1 MQTKSTKRYVSMISL
16 VFLVLFSVLNVWAPV
31 IQAAVMKSP
40 VDEINISRTDGT
52 TSEPYQAS
60 DGMKVEVKWSAKEQ
74 IKSGDQFTIDMP
86 KEFRKDLMNLSFPL
100 KDAEGKIVGT
110 CDMKNGLLTCTMG
123 DYVDGKNNIKGSLFV
138 EFYFALEAYDGV
150 EKIPLEFNVDG
161 QIVNKEVSVSNT
173 TERPK
178 PQPNTD
184 NLLKWGSYNQEDP
197 SIAEWLVY
205 VNATGTEMQDLKLT
219 DTLGPGHELITDS
232 VVLEE
237 AVFEDGYAPTNVKPA
252 DLSKIKINATK
263 TGFTIEFP
271 DSSKGYILRYK
282 TKITNPAAKPHKNT
296 VKLEGKNIETEEKV
310 GQVFVSG
317 GGGTGSGDD
326 NPPSIE
332 KNIVDENGK
341 LVENQQLTQM
351 DQPIQ
356 YQVGTHIPNDP
367 PKYTSMVISDD
378 LEDVLEVLEAKVYD
392 QNGQD
397 ITSKGTLTIDK
408 QKSEVTFTFGES
420 FDYKSYEDQIINLNI
435 KAKIKAGADL
445 SSYVD
450 KKIPNKAELHFDDK
464 KLTSKEV
471 TVTPPEPPKD
481 GTVAIHKIDAENPNK
496 GLTGAEF
503 EVRNSADKVVAVL
516 KTDENGFSVP
526 QTLAPGTY
534 KVYEKVAPEGYQK
547 LTSPVEV
554 TLQAG
559 ETKTIEIKNTMQK
572 GQIELKK
579 IDSENGGKALAN
591 AEFDIVKDG
600 VVVEHIITDKDG
612 KAISKPL
619 APGKYILKE
628 TKAPEGYQLKETE
641 FEVNVTGDGIFPI
654 KVENAMVDKGNVEIT
669 KVDKENG
676 AVLAGVEFEVQ
687 NEKDKV
693 VRKVVTDKDG
703 KANVSD
709 LSVGK
714 YKLVETKSLP
724 GYKKLTES
732 VSFEIKKGM
741 TTVLSLKVENE
752 QLDKGSVEI
761 TKVDKES
768 QKVLEG
774 VVFEVQ
780 DEKGKVVTK
789 VTTNKDGKAT
799 ISDLSVGKY
808 KLVEKESLPGY
819 KKLTEPVSFE
829 IKKGMTEVLSIKVEN
844 EQLDKGSVEIT
855 KVDKESQKALKGVV
869 FEVQD
874 EAGTVVKELTTDK
887 NGKANVS
894 DLSVGKYKLV
904 EKAGLPGYKK
914 LTEPLSFEITKG
926 MTEVLSLKIENEMV
940 DTGNVE
946 ITKIDKDN
954 KAPLAGV
961 TFGVQDEK
969 GNEVKKVTTDKDG
982 KANVSDLP
990 VGKYELV
997 EVESLPGYKKLEKP
1011 VSFEITKGMTK
1022 SLTFTVEN
1030 EMVDTG
1036 NVEITKIDKDS
1047 KAPLEGVVFEVRDSK
1062 GKVVK
1067 KVTTDKDGK
1076 ANVSDLS
1083 IGKYELVEVETP
1095 AGYKPLEKPISFEIE
1110 KGRVT
1115 ALQLTVEN
1123 ELVDTG
1129 NVEITKVDKE
1139 NKDALADAVF
1149 EIQDEAGQVIAK
1161 ITTDKKGHAQVT
1173 NLSVGTYKL
1182 VEVNAPKGYKQLVDP
1197 ITFQIEKGMTKSL
1210 ALTVENE
1217 MLDKGN
1223 VEITKVDKEGQKA
1236 LAGVVFEVQDEAGKV
1251 VTEVTTDKDGK
1262 AKVSDLSVG
1271 KYKLVEKAG
1280 LPGYKKLT
1288 EPVSFEIKKG
1298 MTKVLSLKVENELLD
1313 KGSVEIT
1320 KVDKESGAVLAGVT
1334 FEVQDEKDKV
1344 VTKVT
1349 TDKDGKATI
1358 SDLSVG
1364 KYKLVEVESLP
1375 GYKKLAKPVSFEIKK
1390 GMTEVLS
1397 LKVENEKLDK
1407 GSVEITKV
1415 DKDSQKV
1422 LEGVVFEVQDEQ
1434 GKVVTEVTTDKE
1446 GKAKISDL
1454 SVGKYKLVEKA
1465 GLPGYKKLTEPVS
1478 FEITKGMTTVLSIK
1492 VENEQLD
1499 KGSVEITKVDK
1510 DSQKVLAGVVFEV
1523 QDEQGK
1529 VVTEVTTDKDGKAK
1543 VSDLSVGKYKL
1554 VEKAGLPGYK
1564 KLTEPVSFEITKGMT
1579 KVLSL
1584 KVENELLDKGSV
1596 EITKVDKESGAV
1608 LAGVTFE
1615 VQDEKDKVVTKVTTD
1630 KDGKATI
1637 SDLSVGKYKLVEVE
1651 SLPGYKN
1658 LAKSVSF
1665 EIKKGM
1671 TEVLSLKVENELVDK
1686 GSVEITKVDKE
1697 SGAVLEGV
1705 TFEVQDEKGKVVT
1718 KVTTDKEGK
1727 AKISDL
1733 SVGKYKLV
1741 EKESLPGYKKLTEP
1755 VSFEIKKGM
1764 TEVLS
1769 IKVENEQLD
1778 KGSVE
1783 ITKVDKDSEKAL
1795 EGVVFEVQDEQGKV
1809 VTEVKTDKEGK
1820 AKISDLSVG
1829 KYKLVEKESL
1839 PGYKK
1844 LPEPVSFE
1852 IKKGMTEVLSLKIE
1866 NEMVDTGNVEITKID
1881 KDNKAPLAGV
1891 VFEVQDETGK
1901 VVTKVTTDKKGKA
1914 NVSDLSVGKYK
1925 LVEVESLPGYKKLEK
1940 PVPFEIKKG
1949 MTKSLAF
1956 TVENE
1961 MMDTGNVEIT
1971 KIDKDSKAPLQG
1983 VVFEV
1988 RDSKGK
1994 VVTKVT
2000 TDKDGKANVSD
2011 LSIGKYE
2018 LVEVET
2024 PAGYK
2029 PLEKPISFEI
2039 EKGRV
2044 TALQLTV
2051 ENELVDTGNVEI
2063 TKVDKETKDAL
2074 ADAVFEIQ
2082 DGAGQ
2087 VVAKI
2092 TTDKKGH
2099 AQVTNLSVG
2108 TYKLVEV
2115 KAPKGYKQL
2124 VDPITFQIEKGMT
2137 KSLALTVENEML
2149 DKGNVEITKVDKD
2162 SQKVLEGVVF
2172 EVQDEQGKVVTEV
2185 KTDREGK
2192 VTISDLSVGKY
2203 KLVEKESLPGYKKLT
2218 EPVLFE
2224 IKKGMTEV
2232 LSLKVENELL
2242 DKGSVEITKVDKE
2255 SGAILAGVTFEVQDE
2270 KGKVVTKV
2278 TTDQDGKAKISD
2290 LSVGKYK
2297 LVEKESLPGYK
2308 KLTEPVSFEIK
2319 KGMTKVLSLKVEN
2332 ELLDKGSV
2340 EITKVDKE
2348 SGTVLE
2354 GVTFEVQDEKG
2365 KVVTEV
2371 TTDKEG
2377 KATISDLSVGKYK
2390 LVEKEN
2396 LPGYKKLTE
2405 PVSFEITKGMTTVL
2419 SMKVENE
2426 QLDKGSVEITK
2437 VDKDSQKALA
2447 GVVFEVQDEQGKVV
2461 TEVTTD
2467 KEGKATISDLSVGKY
2482 KLVEKENLPGY
2493 KKLTE
2498 PVSFEITKG
2507 MTKVLSLKVENEQ
2520 LDKGSVEITKMAAES
2535 KNILAGAVFEVHD
2548 EKGKIV
2554 ARVTTDKDG
2563 KAKVS
2568 DLSVG
2573 NYTLVE
2579 VEAPKGYEKLTNPIP
2594 FEITKGMISS
2604 VQLEVLNK
2612 LSHLAPPNPEKP
2624 ETTDP
2629 EKPEKPDPEKPEKP
2643 DPEKPGTTDPEKP
2656 ETTDPEKPGTTNP
2669 EKPGTTDPE
2678 KPGTTDPEKPGTT
2691 NPEKPGTTNP
2701 EKPEKELPKTG
2712 QKMPVEPYMGALLVM
2727 MSFGLLVLGRK
2738 KQG

>member
-1 MQTKSTKRYVSMISL
+1 MQMKSTKRHISMVSL

-60 DGMKVEVKWSAKEQ
+60 DGMKVEVKWSAKEK

-86 KEFRKDLMNLSFPL
+86 KEFRKDLMNMSFPL
-100 KDAEGKIVGT
+100 KDAEGKTVGT
-110 CDMKNGLLTCTMG
+110 CEMKKGLLTCTMG
-123 DYVDGKNNIKGSLFV
+123 DYVEGKNNIKGSLFV
-138 EFYFALEAYDGV
+138 EFYFGLEAYDGV
-150 EKIPLEFNVDG
+150 KEIPLEFNVDG
-161 QIVNKEVSVSNT
+161 QIVNKEVSVNNT

-178 PQPNTD
+178 PQPNTE

-197 SIAEWLVY
+197 SIADWLVY

-237 AVFEDGYAPTNVKPA
+237 AVFEDGYAPTNIKPA
-252 DLSKIKINATK
+252 DLSNIKINATK
-263 TGFTIEFP
+263 TGFKIEFP

-296 VKLEGKNIETEEKV
+296 VKLEGKNIKTEEKV

-341 LVENQQLTQM
+341 LVENEQLTQM
-351 DQPIQ
+351 DQVIQ

-397 ITSKGTLTIDK
+397 ITSKGTLNIDK
-408 QKSEVTFTFGES
+408 QRSEVTFTFGES
-420 FDYKSYEDQIINLNI
+420 FDYKSYEDQIINLSI
-435 KAKIKAGADL
+435 KAKIKNNADL

-464 KLTSKEV
+464 TLTSKEV
-471 TVTPPEPPKD
+471 TITPPEAPKD
-481 GTVAIHKIDAENPNK
+481 GTVSLHKIDSENPNK
-496 GLTGAEF
+496 GLKGAEF
-503 EVRNSADKVVAVL
+503 EVRNSANEVVVKL
-516 KTDENGFSVP
+516 KTDEKGFSVP

-534 KVYEKVAPEGYQK
+534 KVYETVAPEGYQK

-572 GQIELKK
+572 GQIEVKK
-579 IDSENGGKALAN
+579 IDSENGEKPLAN

-600 VVVEHIITDKDG
+600 VVVEHIVTDKDG

-654 KVENAMVDKGNVEIT
+654 QVENAMVDKGNIEIT

-687 NEKDKV
+687 DEKDDV

-724 GYKKLTES
+724 GYKNLAEPVRFEITKGMTKALVIKVENEQLDKGSVEITKIDKDSQKVLEGVVFEVQDEQGKVVTEVKTDKDGKAKISDLSVGKYKLVETKSLPGYKKLTEP
-732 VSFEIKKGM
+732 VSFEITKGM

-761 TKVDKES
+761 TKVDKDN
-768 QKVLEG
+768 KKALKG

-780 DEKGKVVTK
+780 DEAGTVVKEVKTD
-789 VTTNKDGKAT
+789 KDGKAK

-819 KKLTEPVSFE
+819 KKLTDPVLFE
-829 IKKGMTEVLSIKVEN
+829 IK
-844 EQLDKGSVEIT
+844 
-855 KVDKESQKALKGVV
+855 
-869 FEVQD
+869 
-874 EAGTVVKELTTDK
+874 
-887 NGKANVS
+887 
-894 DLSVGKYKLV
+894 
-904 EKAGLPGYKK
+904 
-914 LTEPLSFEITKG
+914 KG

-961 TFGVQDEK
+961 TFIVQDEK
-969 GNEVKKVTTDKDG
+969 GNEVTKVTTDKDG

-1011 VSFEITKGMTK
+1011 VSFEIKKGMTEVL
-1022 SLTFTVEN
+1022 SLKVEN

-1047 KAPLEGVVFEVRDSK
+1047 KAPLENVVFEVRDSK
-1062 GKVVK
+1062 GKVVA
-1067 KVTTDKDGK
+1067 KVKTDKEGK
-1076 ANVSDLS
+1076 ANVSDLP

-1095 AGYKPLEKPISFEIE
+1095 AGYKPLEKPVSFEIE

-1115 ALQLTVEN
+1115 ALKLTVEN

-1149 EIQDEAGQVIAK
+1149 EIQDAAGQVVAK
-1161 ITTDKKGHAQVT
+1161 ITTDKKGQAQVT

-1182 VEVNAPKGYKQLVDP
+1182 VEVKAPKGYKQLVDP
-1197 ITFQIEKGMTKSL
+1197 IAFQIEKGMTKSL

-1223 VEITKVDKEGQKA
+1223 VEVTKVDKDSQKV
-1236 LAGVVFEVQDEAGKV
+1236 LEGVVFEVQDDKGKV
-1251 VTEVTTDKDGK
+1251 VTEVTTDKEGK
-1262 AKVSDLSVG
+1262 ANVSDLSVG
-1271 KYKLVEKAG
+1271 KYKLVETKS
-1280 LPGYKKLT
+1280 LPGYKKLI

-1298 MTKVLSLKVENELLD
+1298 MTKVLSLKVENEQLD
-1313 KGSVEIT
+1313 KGSVEII

-1349 TDKDGKATI
+1349 TDKEGKANV

-1397 LKVENEKLDK
+1397 LKVENELVDKGSVEITKVDKESGVLLKGVTFEVQDEKGKVVTKVKTDKEGKAKISDLSVGNYKLVEVESLPGYKKLTEPVSFEIKKGMTEVLSLKVENEQLDK
-1407 GSVEITKV
+1407 GSIEITKV

-1434 GKVVTEVTTDKE
+1434 GKVVKEVTTDK
-1446 GKAKISDL
+1446 
-1454 SVGKYKLVEKA
+1454 
-1465 GLPGYKKLTEPVS
+1465 
-1478 FEITKGMTTVLSIK
+1478 
-1492 VENEQLD
+1492 N
-1499 KGSVEITKVDK
+1499 
-1510 DSQKVLAGVVFEV
+1510 
-1523 QDEQGK
+1523 
-1529 VVTEVTTDKDGKAK
+1529 
-1543 VSDLSVGKYKL
+1543 
-1554 VEKAGLPGYK
+1554 
-1564 KLTEPVSFEITKGMT
+1564 
-1579 KVLSL
+1579 
-1584 KVENELLDKGSV
+1584 
-1596 EITKVDKESGAV
+1596 
-1608 LAGVTFE
+1608 
-1615 VQDEKDKVVTKVTTD
+1615 
-1630 KDGKATI
+1630 
-1637 SDLSVGKYKLVEVE
+1637 
-1651 SLPGYKN
+1651 
-1658 LAKSVSF
+1658 
-1665 EIKKGM
+1665 
-1671 TEVLSLKVENELVDK
+1671 
-1686 GSVEITKVDKE
+1686 
-1697 SGAVLEGV
+1697 
-1705 TFEVQDEKGKVVT
+1705 
-1718 KVTTDKEGK
+1718 GK

-1741 EKESLPGYKKLTEP
+1741 EKESLPGYKQLT
-1755 VSFEIKKGM
+1755 
-1764 TEVLS
+1764 
-1769 IKVENEQLD
+1769 
-1778 KGSVE
+1778 
-1783 ITKVDKDSEKAL
+1783 
-1795 EGVVFEVQDEQGKV
+1795 
-1809 VTEVKTDKEGK
+1809 
-1820 AKISDLSVG
+1820 
-1829 KYKLVEKESL
+1829 
-1839 PGYKK
+1839 
-1844 LPEPVSFE
+1844 EPVSFE

-1881 KDNKAPLAGV
+1881 KDNKAPLVGV
-1891 VFEVQDETGK
+1891 VFEVQDDKGK
-1901 VVTKVTTDKKGKA
+1901 VVTKVTTDKTGKA
-1914 NVSDLSVGKYK
+1914 TVSDLSVGKYK

-1949 MTKSLAF
+1949 MTKSLTF

-1961 MMDTGNVEIT
+1961 MVDTGNVEIT
-1971 KIDKDSKAPLQG
+1971 KIDKDSKAPLEN

-1994 VVTKVT
+1994 VVAKVT
-2000 TDKDGKANVSD
+2000 TDKEGKANVSD

-2029 PLEKPISFEI
+2029 PLEKPVSFEI

-2051 ENELVDTGNVEI
+2051 ENELVDVGNVEI

-2082 DGAGQ
+2082 DEAGQ

-2092 TTDKKGH
+2092 TTDKKGQV
-2099 AQVTNLSVG
+2099 QVTNLSVG

-2149 DKGNVEITKVDKD
+2149 DKVNVEVTKVDKD

-2172 EVQDEQGKVVTEV
+2172 EVQDDKGKVVTEV
-2185 KTDREGK
+2185 TTDKDGK
-2192 VTISDLSVGKY
+2192 ANVSDLSVGKY
-2203 KLVEKESLPGYKKLT
+2203 KLVE
-2218 EPVLFE
+2218 
-2224 IKKGMTEV
+2224 
-2232 LSLKVENELL
+2232 
-2242 DKGSVEITKVDKE
+2242 TK
-2255 SGAILAGVTFEVQDE
+2255 
-2270 KGKVVTKV
+2270 
-2278 TTDQDGKAKISD
+2278 
-2290 LSVGKYK
+2290 
-2297 LVEKESLPGYK
+2297 SLPGYK

-2332 ELLDKGSV
+2332 EK
-2340 EITKVDKE
+2340 
-2348 SGTVLE
+2348 
-2354 GVTFEVQDEKG
+2354 
-2365 KVVTEV
+2365 
-2371 TTDKEG
+2371 
-2377 KATISDLSVGKYK
+2377 
-2390 LVEKEN
+2390 
-2396 LPGYKKLTE
+2396 
-2405 PVSFEITKGMTTVL
+2405 
-2419 SMKVENE
+2419 
-2426 QLDKGSVEITK
+2426 
-2437 VDKDSQKALA
+2437 
-2447 GVVFEVQDEQGKVV
+2447 
-2461 TEVTTD
+2461 
-2467 KEGKATISDLSVGKY
+2467 
-2482 KLVEKENLPGY
+2482 
-2493 KKLTE
+2493 
-2498 PVSFEITKG
+2498 
-2507 MTKVLSLKVENEQ
+2507 

-2535 KNILAGAVFEVHD
+2535 KEVLSGAVFEVHD
-2548 EKGKIV
+2548 DKGKV
-2554 ARVTTDKDG
+2554 VVKVTTDKDG
-2563 KAKVS
+2563 KAKIAN
-2568 DLSVG
+2568 LSVG

-2594 FEITKGMISS
+2594 FEITNGMINA

-2612 LSHLAPPNPEKP
+2612 LNHLAPPGP
-2624 ETTDP
+2624 ET
-2629 EKPEKPDPEKPEKP
+2629 P
-2643 DPEKPGTTDPEKP
+2643 DPEKPGTP
-2656 ETTDPEKPGTTNP
+2656 DPEKPGTPDPEKPGTPDPEKPGTPNP
-2669 EKPGTTDPE
+2669 EKPGTPDPE
-2678 KPGTTDPEKPGTT
+2678 KPGTP
-2691 NPEKPGTTNP
+2691 NPEKPGTPNP
-2701 EKPEKELPKTG
+2701 EKPGTPNSEKPEKELPKTG

-2727 MSFGLLVLGRK
+2727 MSFGLFVLGRK
-2738 KQG
+2738 QQR

>member
-1 MQTKSTKRYVSMISL
+1 MQMKSTKRHISMVSL

-60 DGMKVEVKWSAKEQ
+60 DGMKVEVKWSAKEK

-86 KEFRKDLMNLSFPL
+86 KEFRKDLMNMSFPL
-100 KDAEGKIVGT
+100 KDAEGKTVGT
-110 CDMKNGLLTCTMG
+110 CEMKKGLLTCTMG
-123 DYVDGKNNIKGSLFV
+123 DYVEGKNNIKGSLFV
-138 EFYFALEAYDGV
+138 EFYFGLEAYDGV
-150 EKIPLEFNVDG
+150 KEIPLEFNVDG
-161 QIVNKEVSVSNT
+161 QIVNKEVNVSNT

-197 SIAEWLVY
+197 SIADWLVY

-237 AVFEDGYAPTNVKPA
+237 AVFEDGYAPTNIKPA
-252 DLSKIKINATK
+252 DLSNIKINATK

-296 VKLEGKNIETEEKV
+296 VKLEGKNIKTEEKV

-341 LVENQQLTQM
+341 LVENEQLTQM
-351 DQPIQ
+351 DQVIQ

-397 ITSKGTLTIDK
+397 ITSKGTLNIDK
-408 QKSEVTFTFGES
+408 QRSEVTFTFGES
-420 FDYKSYEDQIINLNI
+420 FDYKSYEDQIINLSI
-435 KAKIKAGADL
+435 KAKIKNNADL

-464 KLTSKEV
+464 TLTSKEV
-471 TVTPPEPPKD
+471 TITPPEAPKD
-481 GTVAIHKIDAENPNK
+481 GTVSLHKIDSENPNK
-496 GLTGAEF
+496 GLKGAEF
-503 EVRNSADKVVAVL
+503 EVRNSANEVVVKL
-516 KTDENGFSVP
+516 KTDEKGFSVP

-534 KVYEKVAPEGYQK
+534 KVYETVAPEGYQK

-572 GQIELKK
+572 GQIEVKK
-579 IDSENGGKALAN
+579 IDSENGEKPLAN

-600 VVVEHIITDKDG
+600 VVVEHIVTDKDG

-654 KVENAMVDKGNVEIT
+654 QVENAMVDKGNIEIT

-687 NEKDKV
+687 DEKDDV
-693 VRKVVTDKDG
+693 VRKVV
-703 KANVSD
+703 
-709 LSVGK
+709 
-714 YKLVETKSLP
+714 
-724 GYKKLTES
+724 
-732 VSFEIKKGM
+732 
-741 TTVLSLKVENE
+741 
-752 QLDKGSVEI
+752 
-761 TKVDKES
+761 
-768 QKVLEG
+768 
-774 VVFEVQ
+774 
-780 DEKGKVVTK
+780 
-789 VTTNKDGKAT
+789 
-799 ISDLSVGKY
+799 
-808 KLVEKESLPGY
+808 
-819 KKLTEPVSFE
+819 
-829 IKKGMTEVLSIKVEN
+829 
-844 EQLDKGSVEIT
+844 
-855 KVDKESQKALKGVV
+855 
-869 FEVQD
+869 
-874 EAGTVVKELTTDK
+874 
-887 NGKANVS
+887 
-894 DLSVGKYKLV
+894 
-904 EKAGLPGYKK
+904 
-914 LTEPLSFEITKG
+914 
-926 MTEVLSLKIENEMV
+926 
-940 DTGNVE
+940 
-946 ITKIDKDN
+946 
-954 KAPLAGV
+954 
-961 TFGVQDEK
+961 
-969 GNEVKKVTTDKDG
+969 TDKDG

-1011 VSFEITKGMTK
+1011 VSFEIKKGMTEVL
-1022 SLTFTVEN
+1022 SLKVEN

-1047 KAPLEGVVFEVRDSK
+1047 KAPLENVVFEVRDSK
-1062 GKVVK
+1062 GKVVA
-1067 KVTTDKDGK
+1067 KVKTDKEGK
-1076 ANVSDLS
+1076 ANVSDLP

-1095 AGYKPLEKPISFEIE
+1095 AGYKPLEKPVSFEIE

-1115 ALQLTVEN
+1115 ALKLTVEN

-1149 EIQDEAGQVIAK
+1149 EIQDAAGQVVAK
-1161 ITTDKKGHAQVT
+1161 ITTDKKGQAQVT

-1182 VEVNAPKGYKQLVDP
+1182 VEVKAPKGYKQLVDP
-1197 ITFQIEKGMTKSL
+1197 IAFQIEKGMTKSL

-1223 VEITKVDKEGQKA
+1223 VEVTKVDKDSQKV
-1236 LAGVVFEVQDEAGKV
+1236 LEGVVFEVQDDKGKV
-1251 VTEVTTDKDGK
+1251 VTEVTTDKEGK
-1262 AKVSDLSVG
+1262 ANVSDLSVG
-1271 KYKLVEKAG
+1271 KYKLVETKS

-1313 KGSVEIT
+1313 KGSVAIT

-1349 TDKDGKATI
+1349 TDKEGKANV

-1397 LKVENEKLDK
+1397 LKVENEQLDKGSVKITKVDKDSQKALEGVTFEVQDEKGKVVTKVTTDKEGKVKISDLSVGSYKLVEVENLPGYKKLTEPVSFEIKKGMTEVLSLKVENEQLDK

-1434 GKVVTEVTTDKE
+1434 GKVVTEVKTDK
-1446 GKAKISDL
+1446 
-1454 SVGKYKLVEKA
+1454 
-1465 GLPGYKKLTEPVS
+1465 
-1478 FEITKGMTTVLSIK
+1478 
-1492 VENEQLD
+1492 N
-1499 KGSVEITKVDK
+1499 
-1510 DSQKVLAGVVFEV
+1510 
-1523 QDEQGK
+1523 
-1529 VVTEVTTDKDGKAK
+1529 
-1543 VSDLSVGKYKL
+1543 
-1554 VEKAGLPGYK
+1554 
-1564 KLTEPVSFEITKGMT
+1564 
-1579 KVLSL
+1579 
-1584 KVENELLDKGSV
+1584 
-1596 EITKVDKESGAV
+1596 
-1608 LAGVTFE
+1608 
-1615 VQDEKDKVVTKVTTD
+1615 
-1630 KDGKATI
+1630 
-1637 SDLSVGKYKLVEVE
+1637 
-1651 SLPGYKN
+1651 
-1658 LAKSVSF
+1658 
-1665 EIKKGM
+1665 
-1671 TEVLSLKVENELVDK
+1671 
-1686 GSVEITKVDKE
+1686 
-1697 SGAVLEGV
+1697 
-1705 TFEVQDEKGKVVT
+1705 
-1718 KVTTDKEGK
+1718 GK

-1741 EKESLPGYKKLTEP
+1741 EKESLPGYKQLT
-1755 VSFEIKKGM
+1755 
-1764 TEVLS
+1764 
-1769 IKVENEQLD
+1769 
-1778 KGSVE
+1778 
-1783 ITKVDKDSEKAL
+1783 
-1795 EGVVFEVQDEQGKV
+1795 
-1809 VTEVKTDKEGK
+1809 
-1820 AKISDLSVG
+1820 
-1829 KYKLVEKESL
+1829 
-1839 PGYKK
+1839 
-1844 LPEPVSFE
+1844 EPVSFE

-1891 VFEVQDETGK
+1891 VFEVQDDKGK
-1901 VVTKVTTDKKGKA
+1901 VVTKVTTDKAGKA
-1914 NVSDLSVGKYK
+1914 TVSDLSVGKYK

-1949 MTKSLAF
+1949 MTKSLTF

-1961 MMDTGNVEIT
+1961 MVDTGNVEIT
-1971 KIDKDSKAPLQG
+1971 KIDKDSKAPLEN

-1994 VVTKVT
+1994 VVAKVT
-2000 TDKDGKANVSD
+2000 TDKEGKANVSD

-2029 PLEKPISFEI
+2029 PLEKPVSFEI

-2051 ENELVDTGNVEI
+2051 ENELVDVGNVEI

-2082 DGAGQ
+2082 DEAGQ

-2092 TTDKKGH
+2092 TTDKKGQV
-2099 AQVTNLSVG
+2099 QVTNLSVG

-2149 DKGNVEITKVDKD
+2149 DKGNVEVTKVDKD

-2172 EVQDEQGKVVTEV
+2172 EVQDDKGKVVTEV
-2185 KTDREGK
+2185 TTDKEGK
-2192 VTISDLSVGKY
+2192 ANVSDLSVGKY
-2203 KLVEKESLPGYKKLT
+2203 KLVE
-2218 EPVLFE
+2218 
-2224 IKKGMTEV
+2224 
-2232 LSLKVENELL
+2232 
-2242 DKGSVEITKVDKE
+2242 TK
-2255 SGAILAGVTFEVQDE
+2255 
-2270 KGKVVTKV
+2270 
-2278 TTDQDGKAKISD
+2278 
-2290 LSVGKYK
+2290 
-2297 LVEKESLPGYK
+2297 SLPGYK

-2332 ELLDKGSV
+2332 EK
-2340 EITKVDKE
+2340 
-2348 SGTVLE
+2348 
-2354 GVTFEVQDEKG
+2354 
-2365 KVVTEV
+2365 
-2371 TTDKEG
+2371 
-2377 KATISDLSVGKYK
+2377 
-2390 LVEKEN
+2390 
-2396 LPGYKKLTE
+2396 
-2405 PVSFEITKGMTTVL
+2405 
-2419 SMKVENE
+2419 
-2426 QLDKGSVEITK
+2426 
-2437 VDKDSQKALA
+2437 
-2447 GVVFEVQDEQGKVV
+2447 
-2461 TEVTTD
+2461 
-2467 KEGKATISDLSVGKY
+2467 
-2482 KLVEKENLPGY
+2482 
-2493 KKLTE
+2493 
-2498 PVSFEITKG
+2498 
-2507 MTKVLSLKVENEQ
+2507 

-2535 KNILAGAVFEVHD
+2535 KEVLSGAVFEVHD
-2548 EKGKIV
+2548 DKGKV
-2554 ARVTTDKDG
+2554 VVKVTTDKDG
-2563 KAKVS
+2563 KAKIA

-2594 FEITKGMISS
+2594 FEITNGMINA

-2612 LSHLAPPNPEKP
+2612 LNHLAPPGP
-2624 ETTDP
+2624 ET
-2629 EKPEKPDPEKPEKP
+2629 P
-2643 DPEKPGTTDPEKP
+2643 DPEKPGTP
-2656 ETTDPEKPGTTNP
+2656 DPEKPGTP
-2669 EKPGTTDPE
+2669 DPE
-2678 KPGTTDPEKPGTT
+2678 KPGTPDPEKPGTPD
-2691 NPEKPGTTNP
+2691 PEKPGTPNS

-2727 MSFGLLVLGRK
+2727 MSFGLFVLGRK
-2738 KQG
+2738 QQR

>member
-1 MQTKSTKRYVSMISL
+1 MQMKSTKRHISMVSL

-60 DGMKVEVKWSAKEQ
+60 DGMKVEVKWSAKEK

-86 KEFRKDLMNLSFPL
+86 KEFRKDLMNMSFPL
-100 KDAEGKIVGT
+100 KDAEGKTVGT
-110 CDMKNGLLTCTMG
+110 CEMKKGLLTCTMG
-123 DYVDGKNNIKGSLFV
+123 DYVEGKNNIKGSLFV
-138 EFYFALEAYDGV
+138 EFYFGLEAYDGV
-150 EKIPLEFNVDG
+150 KEIPLEFNVDG
-161 QIVNKEVSVSNT
+161 QIVNKEVSVNNT

-178 PQPNTD
+178 PQPNTE

-197 SIAEWLVY
+197 SIADWLVY

-237 AVFEDGYAPTNVKPA
+237 AVFEDGYAPTNIKPA
-252 DLSKIKINATK
+252 DLSNIKINATK
-263 TGFTIEFP
+263 TGFKIEFP

-296 VKLEGKNIETEEKV
+296 VKLEGKNIKTEEKV

-341 LVENQQLTQM
+341 LVENEQLTQM
-351 DQPIQ
+351 DQVIQ

-397 ITSKGTLTIDK
+397 ITSKGTLNIDK
-408 QKSEVTFTFGES
+408 QRSEVTFTFGES
-420 FDYKSYEDQIINLNI
+420 FDYKSYEDQIINLSI
-435 KAKIKAGADL
+435 KAKIKNNADL

-464 KLTSKEV
+464 TLTSKEV
-471 TVTPPEPPKD
+471 TITPPEAPKD
-481 GTVAIHKIDAENPNK
+481 GTVSLHKIDSENPNK
-496 GLTGAEF
+496 GLKGAEF
-503 EVRNSADKVVAVL
+503 EVRNSANEVVVKL
-516 KTDENGFSVP
+516 KTDEKGFSVP

-534 KVYEKVAPEGYQK
+534 KVYETVAPEGYQK

-572 GQIELKK
+572 GQIEVKK
-579 IDSENGGKALAN
+579 IDSENGEKPLAN

-600 VVVEHIITDKDG
+600 VVVEHIVTDKDG

-654 KVENAMVDKGNVEIT
+654 QVENAMVDKGNIEIT

-687 NEKDKV
+687 DEKDDV

-724 GYKKLTES
+724 GYKNLAEPVRFEITKGMTKALVIKVENEQLDKGSVEITKIDKDSQKVLEGVVFEVQDEQGKVVTEVKTDKDGKAKISDLSVGKYKLVETKSLPGYKKLTEP
-732 VSFEIKKGM
+732 VSFEITKGM

-761 TKVDKES
+761 TKVDKDN
-768 QKVLEG
+768 KKALKG

-780 DEKGKVVTK
+780 DEAGTVVKEVKTD
-789 VTTNKDGKAT
+789 KDGKAK

-819 KKLTEPVSFE
+819 KKLTDPVLFE
-829 IKKGMTEVLSIKVEN
+829 IK
-844 EQLDKGSVEIT
+844 
-855 KVDKESQKALKGVV
+855 
-869 FEVQD
+869 
-874 EAGTVVKELTTDK
+874 
-887 NGKANVS
+887 
-894 DLSVGKYKLV
+894 
-904 EKAGLPGYKK
+904 
-914 LTEPLSFEITKG
+914 KG

-961 TFGVQDEK
+961 TFIVQDEK
-969 GNEVKKVTTDKDG
+969 GNEVTKVTTDKDG

-1011 VSFEITKGMTK
+1011 VSFEIKKGMTEVL
-1022 SLTFTVEN
+1022 SLKVEN

-1047 KAPLEGVVFEVRDSK
+1047 KAPLENVVFEVRDSK
-1062 GKVVK
+1062 GKVVA
-1067 KVTTDKDGK
+1067 KVTTDKEGK
-1076 ANVSDLS
+1076 ANVSDLP

-1095 AGYKPLEKPISFEIE
+1095 AGYKPLEKPVSFEIE

-1115 ALQLTVEN
+1115 ALKLTVEN

-1149 EIQDEAGQVIAK
+1149 EIQDAAGQVVAK
-1161 ITTDKKGHAQVT
+1161 ITTDKKGQVQVT

-1182 VEVNAPKGYKQLVDP
+1182 VEVKAPKGYKQLVDP
-1197 ITFQIEKGMTKSL
+1197 IAFQIEKGMTKSL

-1223 VEITKVDKEGQKA
+1223 VEVTKVDKDSQKV
-1236 LAGVVFEVQDEAGKV
+1236 LEGVVFEVQDDKGKV

-1262 AKVSDLSVG
+1262 ANVSDLSIG
-1271 KYKLVEKAG
+1271 KYKLVETKS

-1313 KGSVEIT
+1313 KGSVAIT

-1349 TDKDGKATI
+1349 TDKEGKANV

-1397 LKVENEKLDK
+1397 LKVENEQLDK
-1407 GSVEITKV
+1407 GSVEITKVDKDSQKALEGVTFEVQDEKGKVVTKVKTDKEGKAKISDLSVGNYKLVEVESLPGYKKLTEPVSFEIKKGMTEVLSLKVENEQLDKGSIEITKV

-1434 GKVVTEVTTDKE
+1434 GKVVTEVKTDK
-1446 GKAKISDL
+1446 
-1454 SVGKYKLVEKA
+1454 
-1465 GLPGYKKLTEPVS
+1465 
-1478 FEITKGMTTVLSIK
+1478 
-1492 VENEQLD
+1492 N
-1499 KGSVEITKVDK
+1499 
-1510 DSQKVLAGVVFEV
+1510 
-1523 QDEQGK
+1523 
-1529 VVTEVTTDKDGKAK
+1529 
-1543 VSDLSVGKYKL
+1543 
-1554 VEKAGLPGYK
+1554 
-1564 KLTEPVSFEITKGMT
+1564 
-1579 KVLSL
+1579 
-1584 KVENELLDKGSV
+1584 
-1596 EITKVDKESGAV
+1596 
-1608 LAGVTFE
+1608 
-1615 VQDEKDKVVTKVTTD
+1615 
-1630 KDGKATI
+1630 
-1637 SDLSVGKYKLVEVE
+1637 
-1651 SLPGYKN
+1651 
-1658 LAKSVSF
+1658 
-1665 EIKKGM
+1665 
-1671 TEVLSLKVENELVDK
+1671 
-1686 GSVEITKVDKE
+1686 
-1697 SGAVLEGV
+1697 
-1705 TFEVQDEKGKVVT
+1705 
-1718 KVTTDKEGK
+1718 GK

-1741 EKESLPGYKKLTEP
+1741 EKESLPGYKQLT
-1755 VSFEIKKGM
+1755 
-1764 TEVLS
+1764 
-1769 IKVENEQLD
+1769 
-1778 KGSVE
+1778 
-1783 ITKVDKDSEKAL
+1783 
-1795 EGVVFEVQDEQGKV
+1795 
-1809 VTEVKTDKEGK
+1809 
-1820 AKISDLSVG
+1820 
-1829 KYKLVEKESL
+1829 
-1839 PGYKK
+1839 
-1844 LPEPVSFE
+1844 EPVSFE

-1891 VFEVQDETGK
+1891 VFEVQDDKGK
-1901 VVTKVTTDKKGKA
+1901 VVTKVTTDKAGKA
-1914 NVSDLSVGKYK
+1914 TVSDLSVGKYK

-1949 MTKSLAF
+1949 MTKSLTF

-1961 MMDTGNVEIT
+1961 MVDTGNVEIT
-1971 KIDKDSKAPLQG
+1971 KIDKDSKVPLEN

-1994 VVTKVT
+1994 VVAKVT
-2000 TDKDGKANVSD
+2000 TDKEGKANVSD

-2029 PLEKPISFEI
+2029 PLEKPVSFEI

-2051 ENELVDTGNVEI
+2051 ENELVDVGNVEI

-2082 DGAGQ
+2082 DEAGQ

-2092 TTDKKGH
+2092 TTDKKGQV
-2099 AQVTNLSVG
+2099 QVTNLSVG

-2137 KSLALTVENEML
+2137 KSLALAVENEML
-2149 DKGNVEITKVDKD
+2149 DKGNVEVTKVDKD

-2185 KTDREGK
+2185 TTDKEGK
-2192 VTISDLSVGKY
+2192 AKVSDLSVGKY
-2203 KLVEKESLPGYKKLT
+2203 KLVE
-2218 EPVLFE
+2218 
-2224 IKKGMTEV
+2224 
-2232 LSLKVENELL
+2232 
-2242 DKGSVEITKVDKE
+2242 TK
-2255 SGAILAGVTFEVQDE
+2255 
-2270 KGKVVTKV
+2270 
-2278 TTDQDGKAKISD
+2278 
-2290 LSVGKYK
+2290 
-2297 LVEKESLPGYK
+2297 SLPGYK

-2332 ELLDKGSV
+2332 EK
-2340 EITKVDKE
+2340 
-2348 SGTVLE
+2348 
-2354 GVTFEVQDEKG
+2354 
-2365 KVVTEV
+2365 
-2371 TTDKEG
+2371 
-2377 KATISDLSVGKYK
+2377 
-2390 LVEKEN
+2390 
-2396 LPGYKKLTE
+2396 
-2405 PVSFEITKGMTTVL
+2405 
-2419 SMKVENE
+2419 
-2426 QLDKGSVEITK
+2426 
-2437 VDKDSQKALA
+2437 
-2447 GVVFEVQDEQGKVV
+2447 
-2461 TEVTTD
+2461 
-2467 KEGKATISDLSVGKY
+2467 
-2482 KLVEKENLPGY
+2482 
-2493 KKLTE
+2493 
-2498 PVSFEITKG
+2498 
-2507 MTKVLSLKVENEQ
+2507 

-2535 KNILAGAVFEVHD
+2535 KEVLSGAVFEVHD
-2548 EKGKIV
+2548 DKGKV
-2554 ARVTTDKDG
+2554 VVKVTTDKDG
-2563 KAKVS
+2563 KAKIA

-2594 FEITKGMISS
+2594 FEITNGMINA

-2612 LSHLAPPNPEKP
+2612 LNHLAPPGP
-2624 ETTDP
+2624 ET
-2629 EKPEKPDPEKPEKP
+2629 P
-2643 DPEKPGTTDPEKP
+2643 DPEKPGTP
-2656 ETTDPEKPGTTNP
+2656 DPEKPGTPDPEKPGTPNP
-2669 EKPGTTDPE
+2669 EKPGTPNPEKPGTPNPEKPGTPDPE
-2678 KPGTTDPEKPGTT
+2678 KPGTPNPEKPGTPDPEKPGTP
-2691 NPEKPGTTNP
+2691 NPEKPGTPDPEKPGIPNP
-2701 EKPEKELPKTG
+2701 ENPEKELPKTG

-2738 KQG
+2738 QRR

>member
-1 MQTKSTKRYVSMISL
+1 MQMKSTKRHISMVSL

-60 DGMKVEVKWSAKEQ
+60 DGMKVEVKWSAKEK

-86 KEFRKDLMNLSFPL
+86 KEFRKDLMNMSFPL
-100 KDAEGKIVGT
+100 KDAEGKTVGT
-110 CDMKNGLLTCTMG
+110 CEMKKGLLTCTMG
-123 DYVDGKNNIKGSLFV
+123 DYVEGKNNIKGSLFV
-138 EFYFALEAYDGV
+138 EFYFGLEAYDGV
-150 EKIPLEFNVDG
+150 KEIPLEFNVDG
-161 QIVNKEVSVSNT
+161 QIVNKEVSVNNT

-178 PQPNTD
+178 PQPNTE

-197 SIAEWLVY
+197 SIADWLVY

-237 AVFEDGYAPTNVKPA
+237 AVFEDGYAPTNIKPA
-252 DLSKIKINATK
+252 DLSNIKINATK

-282 TKITNPAAKPHKNT
+282 TKVTNPAAKPHKNT
-296 VKLEGKNIETEEKV
+296 VKLEGKNIKTEEKV

-317 GGGTGSGDD
+317 GGGSGSGDN

-341 LVENQQLTQM
+341 LVENEQLTQM
-351 DQPIQ
+351 DQVIQ

-397 ITSKGTLTIDK
+397 ITSKGTLNIDK
-408 QKSEVTFTFGES
+408 QRSEVTFTFGES
-420 FDYKSYEDQIINLNI
+420 FDYKSYEDQIINLSI
-435 KAKIKAGADL
+435 KAKIKNNADL

-464 KLTSKEV
+464 TLTSKEV
-471 TVTPPEPPKD
+471 TITPPEAPKD
-481 GTVAIHKIDAENPNK
+481 GTVLIHKTDSENPNK
-496 GLTGAEF
+496 GLKGAEF
-503 EVRNSADKVVAVL
+503 EVRNSANEVVAKL
-516 KTDENGFSVP
+516 KTDEKGFSVP

-534 KVYEKVAPEGYQK
+534 KIYETVAPEGYQK

-572 GQIELKK
+572 GQIEVKK
-579 IDSENGGKALAN
+579 IDSENGEKPLEN

-600 VVVEHIITDKDG
+600 VVVEHIVTDKDG

-654 KVENAMVDKGNVEIT
+654 QVENAMVDKGNIEIT

-687 NEKDKV
+687 DEKDGV

-724 GYKKLTES
+724 VYKNLAEPVLFEITKGMTKALSIKVENEQLDKGSVEITKIDKDSQKVLEGVVFEVQDEQGKVVTEVKTDKDGKAKISDLSVGKYKLVETKSLPGYKKLTEP
-732 VSFEIKKGM
+732 VSFEITKGM

-761 TKVDKES
+761 TKVDKDN
-768 QKVLEG
+768 KKALKG

-780 DEKGKVVTK
+780 DEAGTVVQEVKTD
-789 VTTNKDGKAT
+789 KDGKAK

-819 KKLTEPVSFE
+819 KKLTDPVLFE
-829 IKKGMTEVLSIKVEN
+829 IK
-844 EQLDKGSVEIT
+844 
-855 KVDKESQKALKGVV
+855 
-869 FEVQD
+869 
-874 EAGTVVKELTTDK
+874 
-887 NGKANVS
+887 
-894 DLSVGKYKLV
+894 
-904 EKAGLPGYKK
+904 
-914 LTEPLSFEITKG
+914 KG

-961 TFGVQDEK
+961 TFIVQDEK
-969 GNEVKKVTTDKDG
+969 GNEVTKVTTDKDG

-1011 VSFEITKGMTK
+1011 VSFEIKKGMTEVL
-1022 SLTFTVEN
+1022 SLKVEN

-1047 KAPLEGVVFEVRDSK
+1047 KAPLENVVFEVRDSK
-1062 GKVVK
+1062 GKVVT
-1067 KVTTDKDGK
+1067 KVTTDKEGK
-1076 ANVSDLS
+1076 ANVSDLP

-1095 AGYKPLEKPISFEIE
+1095 AGYKPLEKPISFDIE

-1115 ALQLTVEN
+1115 ALKLTVEN

-1139 NKDALADAVF
+1139 NKDVLADAVF
-1149 EIQDEAGQVIAK
+1149 EIQDEAGQVVAK
-1161 ITTDKKGHAQVT
+1161 ITTDKKGQAQVT

-1182 VEVNAPKGYKQLVDP
+1182 VEVKAPKGYKQLVDS
-1197 ITFQIEKGMTKSL
+1197 IIFQIEKGMTKSL

-1223 VEITKVDKEGQKA
+1223 VEITKVDKDSQK
-1236 LAGVVFEVQDEAGKV
+1236 LLEGVVFEVQDDKGKI
-1251 VTEVTTDKDGK
+1251 VTEVTTDKEGQ
-1262 AKVSDLSVG
+1262 ANVSDLSVG
-1271 KYKLVEKAG
+1271 KYKLVEKES

-1288 EPVSFEIKKG
+1288 EPVLFEIKKG

-1320 KVDKESGAVLAGVT
+1320 KVDKESGAL
-1334 FEVQDEKDKV
+1334 
-1344 VTKVT
+1344 
-1349 TDKDGKATI
+1349 
-1358 SDLSVG
+1358 
-1364 KYKLVEVESLP
+1364 
-1375 GYKKLAKPVSFEIKK
+1375 
-1390 GMTEVLS
+1390 
-1397 LKVENEKLDK
+1397 
-1407 GSVEITKV
+1407 
-1415 DKDSQKV
+1415 
-1422 LEGVVFEVQDEQ
+1422 
-1434 GKVVTEVTTDKE
+1434 
-1446 GKAKISDL
+1446 
-1454 SVGKYKLVEKA
+1454 
-1465 GLPGYKKLTEPVS
+1465 
-1478 FEITKGMTTVLSIK
+1478 
-1492 VENEQLD
+1492 
-1499 KGSVEITKVDK
+1499 
-1510 DSQKVLAGVVFEV
+1510 
-1523 QDEQGK
+1523 
-1529 VVTEVTTDKDGKAK
+1529 
-1543 VSDLSVGKYKL
+1543 
-1554 VEKAGLPGYK
+1554 
-1564 KLTEPVSFEITKGMT
+1564 
-1579 KVLSL
+1579 
-1584 KVENELLDKGSV
+1584 
-1596 EITKVDKESGAV
+1596 
-1608 LAGVTFE
+1608 
-1615 VQDEKDKVVTKVTTD
+1615 
-1630 KDGKATI
+1630 
-1637 SDLSVGKYKLVEVE
+1637 
-1651 SLPGYKN
+1651 
-1658 LAKSVSF
+1658 
-1665 EIKKGM
+1665 
-1671 TEVLSLKVENELVDK
+1671 
-1686 GSVEITKVDKE
+1686 
-1697 SGAVLEGV
+1697 LEGV

-1718 KVTTDKEGK
+1718 EVKTDKNGK

-1741 EKESLPGYKKLTEP
+1741 EKESLPGYKQLT
-1755 VSFEIKKGM
+1755 
-1764 TEVLS
+1764 
-1769 IKVENEQLD
+1769 
-1778 KGSVE
+1778 
-1783 ITKVDKDSEKAL
+1783 
-1795 EGVVFEVQDEQGKV
+1795 
-1809 VTEVKTDKEGK
+1809 
-1820 AKISDLSVG
+1820 
-1829 KYKLVEKESL
+1829 
-1839 PGYKK
+1839 
-1844 LPEPVSFE
+1844 EPVSFE

-1891 VFEVQDETGK
+1891 VFEVQDDKGK
-1901 VVTKVTTDKKGKA
+1901 VVTKVTTDKAGKA
-1914 NVSDLSVGKYK
+1914 TVSDLSVGKYK
-1925 LVEVESLPGYKKLEK
+1925 LVEVDSLPGYKKLEK
-1940 PVPFEIKKG
+1940 PVPFEITKG
-1949 MTKSLAF
+1949 MTKSLTF

-1961 MMDTGNVEIT
+1961 MVDTGNVEIT
-1971 KIDKDSKAPLQG
+1971 KIDKDSKAPLEN

-1994 VVTKVT
+1994 VVAKVT
-2000 TDKDGKANVSD
+2000 TDKEGTATVSD

-2024 PAGYK
+2024 PVGYK
-2029 PLEKPISFEI
+2029 PLEKPVSFEI

-2051 ENELVDTGNVEI
+2051 ENELVDVGNVEI
-2063 TKVDKETKDAL
+2063 TKVDKENKDAL

-2082 DGAGQ
+2082 DAAGQ

-2092 TTDKKGH
+2092 TTDKKGQ

-2149 DKGNVEITKVDKD
+2149 DKGNVEVTKVDKD
-2162 SQKVLEGVVF
+2162 SQKALEGVVF
-2172 EVQDEQGKVVTEV
+2172 EVQDEQGKIVTEIT
-2185 KTDREGK
+2185 TDKEGK
-2192 VTISDLSVGKY
+2192 ANVSDLSVGKY
-2203 KLVEKESLPGYKKLT
+2203 KLVE
-2218 EPVLFE
+2218 
-2224 IKKGMTEV
+2224 
-2232 LSLKVENELL
+2232 
-2242 DKGSVEITKVDKE
+2242 TK
-2255 SGAILAGVTFEVQDE
+2255 
-2270 KGKVVTKV
+2270 
-2278 TTDQDGKAKISD
+2278 
-2290 LSVGKYK
+2290 
-2297 LVEKESLPGYK
+2297 SLPGYK

-2332 ELLDKGSV
+2332 E
-2340 EITKVDKE
+2340 
-2348 SGTVLE
+2348 
-2354 GVTFEVQDEKG
+2354 
-2365 KVVTEV
+2365 
-2371 TTDKEG
+2371 
-2377 KATISDLSVGKYK
+2377 
-2390 LVEKEN
+2390 
-2396 LPGYKKLTE
+2396 
-2405 PVSFEITKGMTTVL
+2405 
-2419 SMKVENE
+2419 
-2426 QLDKGSVEITK
+2426 
-2437 VDKDSQKALA
+2437 
-2447 GVVFEVQDEQGKVV
+2447 
-2461 TEVTTD
+2461 
-2467 KEGKATISDLSVGKY
+2467 
-2482 KLVEKENLPGY
+2482 
-2493 KKLTE
+2493 
-2498 PVSFEITKG
+2498 
-2507 MTKVLSLKVENEQ
+2507 Q

-2535 KNILAGAVFEVHD
+2535 KEVLSGAVFEVHD
-2548 EKGKIV
+2548 EAGKV
-2554 ARVTTDKDG
+2554 VVKVTTDKDG
-2563 KAKVS
+2563 KAKIA

-2594 FEITKGMISS
+2594 FEITNGMINA

-2612 LSHLAPPNPEKP
+2612 LNHLAPPVP
-2624 ETTDP
+2624 ET
-2629 EKPEKPDPEKPEKP
+2629 P
-2643 DPEKPGTTDPEKP
+2643 DPEKPGTP
-2656 ETTDPEKPGTTNP
+2656 DPEKPGTPDPEKPGTPNP
-2669 EKPGTTDPE
+2669 EKPGTPDPE
-2678 KPGTTDPEKPGTT
+2678 KPGTP
-2691 NPEKPGTTNP
+2691 NP
-2701 EKPEKELPKTG
+2701 
-2712 QKMPVEPYMGALLVM
+2712 
-2727 MSFGLLVLGRK
+2727 
-2738 KQG
+2738 

>member
-1 MQTKSTKRYVSMISL
+1 MQAKSTKRHISMVSL

-40 VDEINISRTDGT
+40 VDDISISRTDGT

-123 DYVDGKNNIKGSLFV
+123 DYVEGKNNIKGSLFV

-150 EKIPLEFNVDG
+150 QKIPLEFNVDG
-161 QIVNKEVSVSNT
+161 QIVNKEVSVNNT

-197 SIAEWLVY
+197 SIADWMVY

-252 DLSKIKINATK
+252 DLSKIKINTTK

-296 VKLEGKNIETEEKV
+296 VKLEGKNIKTEEKV

-332 KNIVDENGK
+332 KNIVDEKGK

-351 DQPIQ
+351 NQPIQ
-356 YQVGTHIPNDP
+356 YQVGTHIPQDP
-367 PKYTSMVISDD
+367 PNYTSMVISDD

-435 KAKIKAGADL
+435 KAKIKADADL

-450 KKIPNKAELHFDDK
+450 KKIPNKAELHYDDK
-464 KLTSKEV
+464 KLTSNEV
-471 TVTPPEPPKD
+471 TVTPPEPPKE
-481 GTVAIHKIDAENPNK
+481 GTVAIHKIDAEDPNK
-496 GLTGAEF
+496 ELTGAEF
-503 EVRNSADKVVAVL
+503 EVRNSEDKVVAVL
-516 KTDENGFSVP
+516 KTGEKGFSAP

-534 KVYEKVAPEGYQK
+534 KIYEKVAPEGYQK
-547 LTSPVEV
+547 LTNPVEV

-628 TKAPEGYQLKETE
+628 TKAPEGYQLKEKE

-654 KVENAMVDKGNVEIT
+654 TVENAMVDKGNVEIT
-669 KVDKENG
+669 KVDKESG

-687 NEKDKV
+687 DEKDKV

-752 QLDKGSVEI
+752 QLDKGSLEI
-761 TKVDKES
+761 TKVDKDS

-780 DEKGKVVTK
+780 DEKGKVVKK
-789 VTTNKDGKAT
+789 VTTDKDGKANV
-799 ISDLSVGKY
+799 SDLSVGKY
-808 KLVEKESLPGY
+808 KLVETESLPGY

-829 IKKGMTEVLSIKVEN
+829 IKKGMTEVLSMKVEN
-844 EQLDKGSVEIT
+844 EQLDKGSVEII
-855 KVDKESQKALKGVV
+855 KVDKDSQKALEGVV

-874 EAGTVVKELTTDK
+874 EAGKVIKKVTTDK
-887 NGKANVS
+887 NGKAKIA

-904 EKAGLPGYKK
+904 EVESLPDYKK
-914 LTEPLSFEITKG
+914 LTEPVSFEIKKG
-926 MTEVLSLKIENEMV
+926 MTEVLSLKVENEMV

-961 TFGVQDEK
+961 TFVVQDEK

-1011 VSFEITKGMTK
+1011 VSFEIKKGMTK

-1062 GKVVK
+1062 GKVVT

-1149 EIQDEAGQVIAK
+1149 EIQDEAGQVVAK

-1262 AKVSDLSVG
+1262 AKIADLSAG
-1271 KYKLVEKAG
+1271 KYKLVEKES
-1280 LPGYKKLT
+1280 LPGYKKLA

-1298 MTKVLSLKVENELLD
+1298 MTEVLSLKVENEQLD

-1320 KVDKESGAVLAGVT
+1320 KVDKESGAILAGVI

-1478 FEITKGMTTVLSIK
+1478 FEIKKGMTTVLSMK

-1510 DSQKVLAGVVFEV
+1510 DSQKVLAGVVFEVQDEQGKVVTEVTTDKDGKAKIADLSAGKYKLVEKESLPGYKKLAEPVSFEIKKGMTEVLSLKIENEMVDTGNVEITKIDKDNKVSLAGVVFEVQDETGKVVTKVTTDKEGKANVSDLSVGKYKLVEVESLPGYKKLEKPVPFEIKKGMTKSLAFTVENEMVDTGNVEITKIDKDSKAPLEGIVFEVRDSKGKVVTKVKTDKDGKANVSDLSIGKYELVEVETPAGYKPLEKPILFEIEKGRVTALQLTVENELVDTGNVEITKVDKENKDALADAVFEIQDEAGQVVAKITTDKKGHAQVTNLSVGTYKLVEVKAPKGYKQLVDPITFQIEKGMTKSLTLTVENEMLDKGNVEITKVDKESQKALAGVVFEV

-1564 KLTEPVSFEITKGMT
+1564 KLTEPVSFEIKKGMT

-1596 EITKVDKESGAV
+1596 EITKVDKESQKA
-1608 LAGVTFE
+1608 LAGVVFE
-1615 VQDEKDKVVTKVTTD
+1615 VQDEQGKVVTEVTTD
-1630 KDGKATI
+1630 KDGKAT
-1637 SDLSVGKYKLVEVE
+1637 
-1651 SLPGYKN
+1651 
-1658 LAKSVSF
+1658 
-1665 EIKKGM
+1665 
-1671 TEVLSLKVENELVDK
+1671 
-1686 GSVEITKVDKE
+1686 
-1697 SGAVLEGV
+1697 
-1705 TFEVQDEKGKVVT
+1705 
-1718 KVTTDKEGK
+1718 
-1727 AKISDL
+1727 ISDL

-1755 VSFEIKKGM
+1755 VSFEITKGM

-1769 IKVENEQLD
+1769 I
-1778 KGSVE
+1778 
-1783 ITKVDKDSEKAL
+1783 
-1795 EGVVFEVQDEQGKV
+1795 
-1809 VTEVKTDKEGK
+1809 
-1820 AKISDLSVG
+1820 
-1829 KYKLVEKESL
+1829 
-1839 PGYKK
+1839 
-1844 LPEPVSFE
+1844 
-1852 IKKGMTEVLSLKIE
+1852 
-1866 NEMVDTGNVEITKID
+1866 
-1881 KDNKAPLAGV
+1881 
-1891 VFEVQDETGK
+1891 
-1901 VVTKVTTDKKGKA
+1901 
-1914 NVSDLSVGKYK
+1914 
-1925 LVEVESLPGYKKLEK
+1925 
-1940 PVPFEIKKG
+1940 
-1949 MTKSLAF
+1949 
-1956 TVENE
+1956 
-1961 MMDTGNVEIT
+1961 
-1971 KIDKDSKAPLQG
+1971 
-1983 VVFEV
+1983 
-1988 RDSKGK
+1988 
-1994 VVTKVT
+1994 
-2000 TDKDGKANVSD
+2000 
-2011 LSIGKYE
+2011 
-2018 LVEVET
+2018 
-2024 PAGYK
+2024 
-2029 PLEKPISFEI
+2029 
-2039 EKGRV
+2039 
-2044 TALQLTV
+2044 
-2051 ENELVDTGNVEI
+2051 
-2063 TKVDKETKDAL
+2063 
-2074 ADAVFEIQ
+2074 
-2082 DGAGQ
+2082 
-2087 VVAKI
+2087 
-2092 TTDKKGH
+2092 
-2099 AQVTNLSVG
+2099 
-2108 TYKLVEV
+2108 
-2115 KAPKGYKQL
+2115 
-2124 VDPITFQIEKGMT
+2124 
-2137 KSLALTVENEML
+2137 
-2149 DKGNVEITKVDKD
+2149 
-2162 SQKVLEGVVF
+2162 
-2172 EVQDEQGKVVTEV
+2172 
-2185 KTDREGK
+2185 
-2192 VTISDLSVGKY
+2192 
-2203 KLVEKESLPGYKKLT
+2203 
-2218 EPVLFE
+2218 
-2224 IKKGMTEV
+2224 
-2232 LSLKVENELL
+2232 KVENELL

-2255 SGAILAGVTFEVQDE
+2255 SGAILAGV
-2270 KGKVVTKV
+2270 
-2278 TTDQDGKAKISD
+2278 I
-2290 LSVGKYK
+2290 
-2297 LVEKESLPGYK
+2297 
-2308 KLTEPVSFEIK
+2308 
-2319 KGMTKVLSLKVEN
+2319 
-2332 ELLDKGSV
+2332 
-2340 EITKVDKE
+2340 
-2348 SGTVLE
+2348 
-2354 GVTFEVQDEKG
+2354 
-2365 KVVTEV
+2365 
-2371 TTDKEG
+2371 
-2377 KATISDLSVGKYK
+2377 
-2390 LVEKEN
+2390 
-2396 LPGYKKLTE
+2396 
-2405 PVSFEITKGMTTVL
+2405 
-2419 SMKVENE
+2419 
-2426 QLDKGSVEITK
+2426 
-2437 VDKDSQKALA
+2437 
-2447 GVVFEVQDEQGKVV
+2447 FEVQDEQGKVV

-2482 KLVEKENLPGY
+2482 KLVEKESLPGYKKLTEPVSFEITKGMTEVLSIKVENELLDKGSVEITKVDKESQKALEGVVFEVQDEAGTVVKELTTDKSGKAKVSDLSVGKYKLVEKAGLPGY

-2535 KNILAGAVFEVHD
+2535 KNILSGAVFEVHD
-2548 EKGKIV
+2548 EKGKVV
-2554 ARVTTDKDG
+2554 ARVTTDKEG

-2594 FEITKGMISS
+2594 FEITKGMINS
-2604 VQLEVLNK
+2604 VQLEVLNE
-2612 LSHLAPPNPEKP
+2612 LSHLAPPDPEKP
-2624 ETTDP
+2624 ETT
-2629 EKPEKPDPEKPEKP
+2629 

-2669 EKPGTTDPE
+2669 EKPGTTNPEKPGTTDPE
-2678 KPGTTDPEKPGTT
+2678 KPGTTNPEKPGTT

-2712 QKMPVEPYMGALLVM
+2712 QKMPVESYVGALLVM

>member
-1 MQTKSTKRYVSMISL
+1 MQMKSTKRHISMVSL

-31 IQAAVMKSP
+31 IQAAVIKNP

-60 DGMKVEVKWSAKEQ
+60 DGMKVEVKWSAKEK

-86 KEFRKDLMNLSFPL
+86 KEFRKDLMNMSFPL
-100 KDAEGKIVGT
+100 KDAEGKTVGT
-110 CDMKNGLLTCTMG
+110 CEMKKGLLTCTMG
-123 DYVDGKNNIKGSLFV
+123 DYVEGKNNVKGSLFV
-138 EFYFALEAYDGV
+138 EFYFGLEAYDGV
-150 EKIPLEFNVDG
+150 KEIPLEFNVDG
-161 QIVNKEVSVSNT
+161 QIVNKEVSVNNT

-178 PQPNTD
+178 PHPNTD

-197 SIAEWLVY
+197 SIADWLVY

-232 VVLEE
+232 LVLEE
-237 AVFEDGYAPTNVKPA
+237 AVFEDGYAPTNIKPA

-296 VKLEGKNIETEEKV
+296 VKLEGKNIKTEEKV
-310 GQVFVSG
+310 GEVFVSG

-326 NPPSIE
+326 HPPSIE
-332 KNIVDENGK
+332 KKIVDESGK
-341 LVENQQLTQM
+341 LVENQQLAQM
-351 DQPIQ
+351 DKPIQ

-397 ITSKGTLTIDK
+397 ITSKGTLKIDK

-420 FDYKSYEDQIINLNI
+420 FDYKSYEDQIINLSI
-435 KAKIKAGADL
+435 KAKIKANADL

-464 KLTSKEV
+464 TLTSKEV
-471 TVTPPEPPKD
+471 NVTPPEAPKE
-481 GTVAIHKIDAENPNK
+481 GTVSIHKIDAENPNK
-496 GLTGAEF
+496 GLKGAEF
-503 EVRNSADKVVAVL
+503 EVRNSANEVVAKL
-516 KTDENGFSVP
+516 ITDENGFSVP

-559 ETKTIEIKNTMQK
+559 ETKAIEIKNTLQK

-579 IDSENGGKALAN
+579 IDSENGEKPLAN

-654 KVENAMVDKGNVEIT
+654 TVENAMTDKGNVEIT

-676 AVLAGVEFEVQ
+676 SVLAGVEFEVQ
-687 NEKDKV
+687 DEKGEV
-693 VRKVVTDKDG
+693 VRKVTTDKEG

-724 GYKKLTES
+724 GYKKLTEP
-732 VSFEIKKGM
+732 VSFEITKGM
-741 TTVLSLKVENE
+741 TKVLSLKVENEQLENGSVEITKVDKDSQKALKGVVFEVRDEKDKVVKEVTTDKEGKANVSDLSVGKYKLVETKSLPGYKKLTEPVSFEITKGMTKVLLLKVENE

-761 TKVDKES
+761 TKVDKDS
-768 QKVLEG
+768 QKALKG
-774 VVFEVQ
+774 VVFEVR
-780 DEKGKVVTK
+780 DEKDKVVK
-789 VTTNKDGKAT
+789 EVTTDKDGKAT
-799 ISDLSVGKY
+799 IDDLSVGKY

-819 KKLTEPVSFE
+819 KKLIEPV
-829 IKKGMTEVLSIKVEN
+829 
-844 EQLDKGSVEIT
+844 
-855 KVDKESQKALKGVV
+855 
-869 FEVQD
+869 
-874 EAGTVVKELTTDK
+874 
-887 NGKANVS
+887 
-894 DLSVGKYKLV
+894 
-904 EKAGLPGYKK
+904 
-914 LTEPLSFEITKG
+914 SFEITKG

-940 DTGNVE
+940 DTGNIE

-954 KAPLAGV
+954 KAPLVGV
-961 TFGVQDEK
+961 TFVVQDEK
-969 GNEVKKVTTDKDG
+969 GNEVKKVTTDKEG
-982 KANVSDLP
+982 KANVSDLS

-1011 VSFEITKGMTK
+1011 VSFEIKKGMTEVL
-1022 SLTFTVEN
+1022 SLKVEN

-1047 KAPLEGVVFEVRDSK
+1047 KAPLENVVFEVRDLK
-1062 GKVVK
+1062 GKVVA
-1067 KVTTDKDGK
+1067 KVTTDKEGK

-1083 IGKYELVEVETP
+1083 IGKYELVEVGTP
-1095 AGYKPLEKPISFEIE
+1095 AGYKPLEKPILFEIE

-1115 ALQLTVEN
+1115 ALKLTVEN

-1149 EIQDEAGQVIAK
+1149 DIQDEAGQVVAK
-1161 ITTDKKGHAQVT
+1161 ITTDKKGQAKVT

-1182 VEVNAPKGYKQLVDP
+1182 VEVKAPKGYKQLVDP
-1197 ITFQIEKGMTKSL
+1197 IAFQIEKGMTKSL

-1223 VEITKVDKEGQKA
+1223 VEVTKVDKDSQKV
-1236 LAGVVFEVQDEAGKV
+1236 LEGVVFEVQDDKGKV
-1251 VTEVTTDKDGK
+1251 VTEVTTDKEGK
-1262 AKVSDLSVG
+1262 ANVSDLSVG
-1271 KYKLVEKAG
+1271 KYKLVETKS

-1313 KGSVEIT
+1313 KGSVAIT

-1349 TDKDGKATI
+1349 TDKEGKANV

-1397 LKVENEKLDK
+1397 LKVENEQLDKGSVEITKVDKDSQKALEGVTFEVQDEKGKVVTKVTTDKEGKVKISDLSVGSYKLVEVENLPGYKKLTEPVSFEIKKGMTEVLSLKVENEQLDK

-1434 GKVVTEVTTDKE
+1434 GKVVTEVKTDK
-1446 GKAKISDL
+1446 
-1454 SVGKYKLVEKA
+1454 
-1465 GLPGYKKLTEPVS
+1465 
-1478 FEITKGMTTVLSIK
+1478 
-1492 VENEQLD
+1492 N
-1499 KGSVEITKVDK
+1499 
-1510 DSQKVLAGVVFEV
+1510 
-1523 QDEQGK
+1523 
-1529 VVTEVTTDKDGKAK
+1529 
-1543 VSDLSVGKYKL
+1543 
-1554 VEKAGLPGYK
+1554 
-1564 KLTEPVSFEITKGMT
+1564 
-1579 KVLSL
+1579 
-1584 KVENELLDKGSV
+1584 
-1596 EITKVDKESGAV
+1596 
-1608 LAGVTFE
+1608 
-1615 VQDEKDKVVTKVTTD
+1615 
-1630 KDGKATI
+1630 
-1637 SDLSVGKYKLVEVE
+1637 
-1651 SLPGYKN
+1651 
-1658 LAKSVSF
+1658 
-1665 EIKKGM
+1665 
-1671 TEVLSLKVENELVDK
+1671 
-1686 GSVEITKVDKE
+1686 
-1697 SGAVLEGV
+1697 
-1705 TFEVQDEKGKVVT
+1705 
-1718 KVTTDKEGK
+1718 GK

-1741 EKESLPGYKKLTEP
+1741 EKESLPGYKQLT
-1755 VSFEIKKGM
+1755 
-1764 TEVLS
+1764 
-1769 IKVENEQLD
+1769 
-1778 KGSVE
+1778 
-1783 ITKVDKDSEKAL
+1783 
-1795 EGVVFEVQDEQGKV
+1795 
-1809 VTEVKTDKEGK
+1809 
-1820 AKISDLSVG
+1820 
-1829 KYKLVEKESL
+1829 
-1839 PGYKK
+1839 
-1844 LPEPVSFE
+1844 EPVSFE

-1891 VFEVQDETGK
+1891 VFEVQDDKGK
-1901 VVTKVTTDKKGKA
+1901 VVTKVTTDKAGKA
-1914 NVSDLSVGKYK
+1914 TVSDLSVGKYK

-1949 MTKSLAF
+1949 MTKSLTF

-1961 MMDTGNVEIT
+1961 MVDTGNVEIT
-1971 KIDKDSKAPLQG
+1971 KIDKDSKAPLEN

-1994 VVTKVT
+1994 VVAKVI
-2000 TDKDGKANVSD
+2000 TDKEGKANVSD

-2029 PLEKPISFEI
+2029 PLEKPVSFEI

-2051 ENELVDTGNVEI
+2051 ENELVDVGNVEI

-2082 DGAGQ
+2082 DEAGQ

-2092 TTDKKGH
+2092 TTDKKGQV
-2099 AQVTNLSVG
+2099 QVTNLSVG

-2149 DKGNVEITKVDKD
+2149 DKGNVEVTKVDKD

-2172 EVQDEQGKVVTEV
+2172 EVQDDKGKVVTEV
-2185 KTDREGK
+2185 TTDKEGK
-2192 VTISDLSVGKY
+2192 AKVSDLSVGKY
-2203 KLVEKESLPGYKKLT
+2203 KLVE
-2218 EPVLFE
+2218 
-2224 IKKGMTEV
+2224 
-2232 LSLKVENELL
+2232 
-2242 DKGSVEITKVDKE
+2242 TK
-2255 SGAILAGVTFEVQDE
+2255 
-2270 KGKVVTKV
+2270 
-2278 TTDQDGKAKISD
+2278 
-2290 LSVGKYK
+2290 
-2297 LVEKESLPGYK
+2297 SLPGYK

-2332 ELLDKGSV
+2332 EK
-2340 EITKVDKE
+2340 
-2348 SGTVLE
+2348 
-2354 GVTFEVQDEKG
+2354 
-2365 KVVTEV
+2365 
-2371 TTDKEG
+2371 
-2377 KATISDLSVGKYK
+2377 
-2390 LVEKEN
+2390 
-2396 LPGYKKLTE
+2396 
-2405 PVSFEITKGMTTVL
+2405 
-2419 SMKVENE
+2419 
-2426 QLDKGSVEITK
+2426 
-2437 VDKDSQKALA
+2437 
-2447 GVVFEVQDEQGKVV
+2447 
-2461 TEVTTD
+2461 
-2467 KEGKATISDLSVGKY
+2467 
-2482 KLVEKENLPGY
+2482 
-2493 KKLTE
+2493 
-2498 PVSFEITKG
+2498 
-2507 MTKVLSLKVENEQ
+2507 

-2535 KNILAGAVFEVHD
+2535 KEVLSGAVFEVHD
-2548 EKGKIV
+2548 DKGKV
-2554 ARVTTDKDG
+2554 VVKVTTDKDG
-2563 KAKVS
+2563 KAKIA

-2594 FEITKGMISS
+2594 FEITNGMINA

-2612 LSHLAPPNPEKP
+2612 LNHLAPPGP
-2624 ETTDP
+2624 ET
-2629 EKPEKPDPEKPEKP
+2629 P
-2643 DPEKPGTTDPEKP
+2643 DPEKPGTP
-2656 ETTDPEKPGTTNP
+2656 DPEKPGTPDPEKPGTPDPEKPGTPNP
-2669 EKPGTTDPE
+2669 EKPGTPDPE
-2678 KPGTTDPEKPGTT
+2678 KPGTP
-2691 NPEKPGTTNP
+2691 NPEKPGTPDPEKPGIPNP
-2701 EKPEKELPKTG
+2701 ENPEKELPKTG

-2738 KQG
+2738 QRR

>member
-1 MQTKSTKRYVSMISL
+1 MQMKSTKRHISMVSL

-31 IQAAVMKSP
+31 IQAAVIKNP

-60 DGMKVEVKWSAKEQ
+60 DGMKVEVKWSAKEK

-86 KEFRKDLMNLSFPL
+86 KEFRKDLMNMSFPL
-100 KDAEGKIVGT
+100 KDAEGKTVGT
-110 CDMKNGLLTCTMG
+110 CEMKKGLLTCTMG
-123 DYVDGKNNIKGSLFV
+123 DYVEGKNNVKGSLFV
-138 EFYFALEAYDGV
+138 EFYFGLEAYDGV
-150 EKIPLEFNVDG
+150 KEIPLEFNVDG

-173 TERPK
+173 TERPQ

-197 SIAEWLVY
+197 SIADWLVY

-219 DTLGPGHELITDS
+219 DTLGSGHELITDS
-232 VVLEE
+232 LVLEE
-237 AVFEDGYAPTNVKPA
+237 AVFEDGYAPTNIKPA

-296 VKLEGKNIETEEKV
+296 VKLEGKNIKTEEKV
-310 GQVFVSG
+310 GEVFVSG

-326 NPPSIE
+326 HPPSIE
-332 KNIVDENGK
+332 KNIVDESGK
-341 LVENQQLTQM
+341 LVENQQLAQM

-397 ITSKGTLTIDK
+397 ITSKGTLKIDK

-435 KAKIKAGADL
+435 KAKIKADADL

-464 KLTSKEV
+464 KLTSNEV

-481 GTVAIHKIDAENPNK
+481 GTVAIHKIDAEDPTK
-496 GLTGAEF
+496 ELTGAEF
-503 EVRNSADKVVAVL
+503 EVRDSEDKVVAVL
-516 KTDENGFSVP
+516 KTGEKGFSAP
-526 QTLAPGTY
+526 QTLTPGTY

-628 TKAPEGYQLKETE
+628 TKAPEGYQLKEKE

-654 KVENAMVDKGNVEIT
+654 TVENAMVDKGNVEIT

-687 NEKDKV
+687 DEKDKV

-741 TTVLSLKVENE
+741 TEVLSLKVENE
-752 QLDKGSVEI
+752 QLDKGSLEI
-761 TKVDKES
+761 TKVDKDS
-768 QKVLEG
+768 QKALAD

-780 DEKGKVVTK
+780 DEKGKVVKK
-789 VTTNKDGKAT
+789 VTTDKDGKANV
-799 ISDLSVGKY
+799 SDLSVGKYKLVETESLPGYKKLTEPVSFEIKKGMTEVLSLKVENEQLDKGSLEIIKVDKDSQKALEGVVFEVQDEAGTVVKELTTDKNGKAKVADLPVGKY

-829 IKKGMTEVLSIKVEN
+829 IKKGMI
-844 EQLDKGSVEIT
+844 
-855 KVDKESQKALKGVV
+855 
-869 FEVQD
+869 
-874 EAGTVVKELTTDK
+874 
-887 NGKANVS
+887 
-894 DLSVGKYKLV
+894 
-904 EKAGLPGYKK
+904 
-914 LTEPLSFEITKG
+914 
-926 MTEVLSLKIENEMV
+926 EVLSLKIENEMV

-961 TFGVQDEK
+961 TFEVQDEK
-969 GNEVKKVTTDKDG
+969 GKVVTKVTTDKDG

-1011 VSFEITKGMTK
+1011 VSFEIKKGMTK

-1062 GKVVK
+1062 GKVVT

-1095 AGYKPLEKPISFEIE
+1095 AGYKPLEKPILFEIE

-1139 NKDALADAVF
+1139 NKDALADVVF
-1149 EIQDEAGQVIAK
+1149 EIQDEAGQVVAK
-1161 ITTDKKGHAQVT
+1161 ITTDKEGHAQVT

-1197 ITFQIEKGMTKSL
+1197 IIFQIEKGMTKSL

-1236 LAGVVFEVQDEAGKV
+1236 LASVVFEVQDEAGKV

-1298 MTKVLSLKVENELLD
+1298 MTKILSLKVENELVD

-1390 GMTEVLS
+1390 GMTEVLA
-1397 LKVENEKLDK
+1397 LKVENEK
-1407 GSVEITKV
+1407 
-1415 DKDSQKV
+1415 
-1422 LEGVVFEVQDEQ
+1422 
-1434 GKVVTEVTTDKE
+1434 
-1446 GKAKISDL
+1446 
-1454 SVGKYKLVEKA
+1454 
-1465 GLPGYKKLTEPVS
+1465 
-1478 FEITKGMTTVLSIK
+1478 
-1492 VENEQLD
+1492 
-1499 KGSVEITKVDK
+1499 
-1510 DSQKVLAGVVFEV
+1510 
-1523 QDEQGK
+1523 
-1529 VVTEVTTDKDGKAK
+1529 
-1543 VSDLSVGKYKL
+1543 
-1554 VEKAGLPGYK
+1554 
-1564 KLTEPVSFEITKGMT
+1564 
-1579 KVLSL
+1579 
-1584 KVENELLDKGSV
+1584 LDKGSV

-1637 SDLSVGKYKLVEVE
+1637 SDLSVGKYKLVE
-1651 SLPGYKN
+1651 
-1658 LAKSVSF
+1658 
-1665 EIKKGM
+1665 
-1671 TEVLSLKVENELVDK
+1671 
-1686 GSVEITKVDKE
+1686 
-1697 SGAVLEGV
+1697 
-1705 TFEVQDEKGKVVT
+1705 
-1718 KVTTDKEGK
+1718 
-1727 AKISDL
+1727 
-1733 SVGKYKLV
+1733 
-1741 EKESLPGYKKLTEP
+1741 KESLPGYKKLTEP

-1769 IKVENEQLD
+1769 LKVENEQLD

-1783 ITKVDKDSEKAL
+1783 ITKVDKDSQKVL

-1809 VTEVKTDKEGK
+1809 VTEVTTDKDGK
-1820 AKISDLSVG
+1820 AKIADLSAG

-1844 LPEPVSFE
+1844 LAEPVSFE
-1852 IKKGMTEVLSLKIE
+1852 ITKGMTEVLSLKIE

-1881 KDNKAPLAGV
+1881 KDNKVSLAGV

-1901 VVTKVTTDKKGKA
+1901 VVTKVTTDKEGKA

-1961 MMDTGNVEIT
+1961 MVDTGNVEIT
-1971 KIDKDSKAPLQG
+1971 KIDKDSKAPLEG
-1983 VVFEV
+1983 IVFEV

-1994 VVTKVT
+1994 VVTKVK

-2029 PLEKPISFEI
+2029 PLEKPILFEI

-2063 TKVDKETKDAL
+2063 TKVDKENKDAL
-2074 ADAVFEIQ
+2074 ADAVFDIQ
-2082 DGAGQ
+2082 DEAGQ

-2092 TTDKKGH
+2092 TTDKKGQ
-2099 AQVTNLSVG
+2099 AKVTNLSVG

-2149 DKGNVEITKVDKD
+2149 DKGNVEVTKMDKD
-2162 SQKVLEGVVF
+2162 SGTV
-2172 EVQDEQGKVVTEV
+2172 
-2185 KTDREGK
+2185 
-2192 VTISDLSVGKY
+2192 
-2203 KLVEKESLPGYKKLT
+2203 
-2218 EPVLFE
+2218 
-2224 IKKGMTEV
+2224 
-2232 LSLKVENELL
+2232 
-2242 DKGSVEITKVDKE
+2242 
-2255 SGAILAGVTFEVQDE
+2255 LAGVTFEVQDE

-2278 TTDQDGKAKISD
+2278 TTDKEGKAKVSD

-2297 LVEKESLPGYK
+2297 LVETESLPGYK
-2308 KLTEPVSFEIK
+2308 KLTESVSFEIK
-2319 KGMTKVLSLKVEN
+2319 KGMTEVLSL
-2332 ELLDKGSV
+2332 
-2340 EITKVDKE
+2340 
-2348 SGTVLE
+2348 
-2354 GVTFEVQDEKG
+2354 
-2365 KVVTEV
+2365 
-2371 TTDKEG
+2371 
-2377 KATISDLSVGKYK
+2377 
-2390 LVEKEN
+2390 
-2396 LPGYKKLTE
+2396 
-2405 PVSFEITKGMTTVL
+2405 
-2419 SMKVENE
+2419 KVENE

-2437 VDKDSQKALA
+2437 VDKDSQKALE
-2447 GVVFEVQDEQGKVV
+2447 GVVFEIQDEADKVV
-2461 TEVTTD
+2461 AKVTTD
-2467 KEGKATISDLSVGKY
+2467 KEGKAKVSDLSVGKY
-2482 KLVEKENLPGY
+2482 KLVETESLPGY

-2498 PVSFEITKG
+2498 PVSFEIKKG
-2507 MTKVLSLKVENEQ
+2507 MTEVLLLKVENEQ

-2535 KNILAGAVFEVHD
+2535 KNVLSGAVFEVHD
-2548 EKGKIV
+2548 EKGKV
-2554 ARVTTDKDG
+2554 VTKVTTDKEG

-2573 NYTLVE
+2573 HYTLVE

-2594 FEITKGMISS
+2594 FEITKGMISP
-2604 VQLEVLNK
+2604 VQLQVLNK
-2612 LSHLAPPNPEKP
+2612 LSSLAPP
-2624 ETTDP
+2624 
-2629 EKPEKPDPEKPEKP
+2629 
-2643 DPEKPGTTDPEKP
+2643 G
-2656 ETTDPEKPGTTNP
+2656 
-2669 EKPGTTDPE
+2669 PE

-2691 NPEKPGTTNP
+2691 NPEKPETTDPEKPETMNP

-2712 QKMPVEPYMGALLVM
+2712 QKMPVEPYMGALLIM

-2738 KQG
+2738 Q

>member
-1 MQTKSTKRYVSMISL
+1 MQMKSTKRHISMVSL

-60 DGMKVEVKWSAKEQ
+60 DGMKVEVKWSAKEK

-86 KEFRKDLMNLSFPL
+86 KEFRKDLMNMSFPL
-100 KDAEGKIVGT
+100 KDAEGKTVGT
-110 CDMKNGLLTCTMG
+110 CEMKKGLLTCTMG
-123 DYVDGKNNIKGSLFV
+123 DYVEGKNNIKGSLFV
-138 EFYFALEAYDGV
+138 EFYFGLEAYDGV
-150 EKIPLEFNVDG
+150 KEIPLEFNVDG
-161 QIVNKEVSVSNT
+161 QIVNKEVSVNNT

-178 PQPNTD
+178 PQPNTE

-197 SIAEWLVY
+197 SIADWLVY

-237 AVFEDGYAPTNVKPA
+237 AVFEDGYAPTNIKPA
-252 DLSKIKINATK
+252 DLSNIKINATK
-263 TGFTIEFP
+263 TGFKIEFP

-296 VKLEGKNIETEEKV
+296 VKLEGKNIKTEEKV

-341 LVENQQLTQM
+341 LVENEQLTQM
-351 DQPIQ
+351 DQVIQ

-397 ITSKGTLTIDK
+397 ITSKGTLNIDK
-408 QKSEVTFTFGES
+408 QRSEVTFTFGES
-420 FDYKSYEDQIINLNI
+420 FDYKSYEDQIINLSI
-435 KAKIKAGADL
+435 KAKIKNNADL

-464 KLTSKEV
+464 TLTSKEV
-471 TVTPPEPPKD
+471 TITPPEAPKD
-481 GTVAIHKIDAENPNK
+481 GTVSLHKIDSENPNK
-496 GLTGAEF
+496 GLKGAEF
-503 EVRNSADKVVAVL
+503 EVRNSANEVVVKL
-516 KTDENGFSVP
+516 KTDEKGFSVP

-534 KVYEKVAPEGYQK
+534 KVYETVAPEGYQK

-572 GQIELKK
+572 GQIEVKK
-579 IDSENGGKALAN
+579 IDSENGEKPLAN

-600 VVVEHIITDKDG
+600 VVVEHIVTDKDG

-654 KVENAMVDKGNVEIT
+654 QVENAMVDKGNIEIT

-687 NEKDKV
+687 DEKDDV

-724 GYKKLTES
+724 GYKNLAEPVRFEITKGMTKALVIKVENEQLDKGSVEITKIDKDSQKVLEGVVFEVQDEQGKVVTEVKTDKDGKAKISDLSVGKYKLVETKSLPGYKKLTEP
-732 VSFEIKKGM
+732 VSFEITKGM

-761 TKVDKES
+761 TKVDKDN
-768 QKVLEG
+768 KKALKG

-780 DEKGKVVTK
+780 DEAGTVVKEVKTD
-789 VTTNKDGKAT
+789 KDGKAK

-819 KKLTEPVSFE
+819 KKLTDPVLFE
-829 IKKGMTEVLSIKVEN
+829 IK
-844 EQLDKGSVEIT
+844 
-855 KVDKESQKALKGVV
+855 
-869 FEVQD
+869 
-874 EAGTVVKELTTDK
+874 
-887 NGKANVS
+887 
-894 DLSVGKYKLV
+894 
-904 EKAGLPGYKK
+904 
-914 LTEPLSFEITKG
+914 KG

-961 TFGVQDEK
+961 TFIVQDEK
-969 GNEVKKVTTDKDG
+969 GNEVTKVTTDKDG

-1011 VSFEITKGMTK
+1011 VSFEIKKGMTEVL
-1022 SLTFTVEN
+1022 SLKVEN

-1047 KAPLEGVVFEVRDSK
+1047 KAPLENVVFEVRDSK
-1062 GKVVK
+1062 GKVVA
-1067 KVTTDKDGK
+1067 KVTTDKEGK
-1076 ANVSDLS
+1076 ANVSDLP

-1095 AGYKPLEKPISFEIE
+1095 AGYKPLEKPVSFEIE

-1115 ALQLTVEN
+1115 ALKLTVEN

-1149 EIQDEAGQVIAK
+1149 EIQDAAGQVVAK
-1161 ITTDKKGHAQVT
+1161 ITTDKKGQVQVT

-1182 VEVNAPKGYKQLVDP
+1182 VEVKAPKGYKQLVDP
-1197 ITFQIEKGMTKSL
+1197 IAFQIEKGMTKSL

-1223 VEITKVDKEGQKA
+1223 VEVTKVDKDSQKV
-1236 LAGVVFEVQDEAGKV
+1236 LEGVVFEVQDDKGKV

-1262 AKVSDLSVG
+1262 ANVSDLSIG
-1271 KYKLVEKAG
+1271 KYKLVETKS

-1313 KGSVEIT
+1313 KGSVAIT

-1349 TDKDGKATI
+1349 TDKEGKANV

-1397 LKVENEKLDK
+1397 LKVENEQLDK
-1407 GSVEITKV
+1407 GSVEITKVDKDSQKALEGVTFEVQDEKGKVVTKVKTDKEGKAKISDLSVGNYKLVEVESLPGYKKLTEPVSFEIKKGMTEVLSLKVENEQLDKGSIEITKV

-1434 GKVVTEVTTDKE
+1434 GKVVTEVKTDK
-1446 GKAKISDL
+1446 
-1454 SVGKYKLVEKA
+1454 
-1465 GLPGYKKLTEPVS
+1465 
-1478 FEITKGMTTVLSIK
+1478 
-1492 VENEQLD
+1492 N
-1499 KGSVEITKVDK
+1499 
-1510 DSQKVLAGVVFEV
+1510 
-1523 QDEQGK
+1523 
-1529 VVTEVTTDKDGKAK
+1529 
-1543 VSDLSVGKYKL
+1543 
-1554 VEKAGLPGYK
+1554 
-1564 KLTEPVSFEITKGMT
+1564 
-1579 KVLSL
+1579 
-1584 KVENELLDKGSV
+1584 
-1596 EITKVDKESGAV
+1596 
-1608 LAGVTFE
+1608 
-1615 VQDEKDKVVTKVTTD
+1615 
-1630 KDGKATI
+1630 
-1637 SDLSVGKYKLVEVE
+1637 
-1651 SLPGYKN
+1651 
-1658 LAKSVSF
+1658 
-1665 EIKKGM
+1665 
-1671 TEVLSLKVENELVDK
+1671 
-1686 GSVEITKVDKE
+1686 
-1697 SGAVLEGV
+1697 
-1705 TFEVQDEKGKVVT
+1705 
-1718 KVTTDKEGK
+1718 GK

-1741 EKESLPGYKKLTEP
+1741 EKESLPGYKQLT
-1755 VSFEIKKGM
+1755 
-1764 TEVLS
+1764 
-1769 IKVENEQLD
+1769 
-1778 KGSVE
+1778 
-1783 ITKVDKDSEKAL
+1783 
-1795 EGVVFEVQDEQGKV
+1795 
-1809 VTEVKTDKEGK
+1809 
-1820 AKISDLSVG
+1820 
-1829 KYKLVEKESL
+1829 
-1839 PGYKK
+1839 
-1844 LPEPVSFE
+1844 EPVSFE

-1891 VFEVQDETGK
+1891 VFEVQDDKGK
-1901 VVTKVTTDKKGKA
+1901 VVTKVTTDKAGKA
-1914 NVSDLSVGKYK
+1914 TVSDLSVGKYK

-1949 MTKSLAF
+1949 MTKSLTF

-1961 MMDTGNVEIT
+1961 MVDTGNVEIT
-1971 KIDKDSKAPLQG
+1971 KIDKDSKAPLEN

-1994 VVTKVT
+1994 VVAKVT
-2000 TDKDGKANVSD
+2000 TDKEGKANVSD

-2029 PLEKPISFEI
+2029 PLEKPVSFEI

-2051 ENELVDTGNVEI
+2051 ENELVDVGNVEI

-2082 DGAGQ
+2082 DEAGQ

-2092 TTDKKGH
+2092 TTDKKGQV
-2099 AQVTNLSVG
+2099 QVTNLSVG

-2137 KSLALTVENEML
+2137 KSLALAVENEML
-2149 DKGNVEITKVDKD
+2149 DKGNVEVTKVDKD

-2185 KTDREGK
+2185 TTDKEGK
-2192 VTISDLSVGKY
+2192 AKVSDLSVGKY
-2203 KLVEKESLPGYKKLT
+2203 KLVE
-2218 EPVLFE
+2218 
-2224 IKKGMTEV
+2224 
-2232 LSLKVENELL
+2232 
-2242 DKGSVEITKVDKE
+2242 TK
-2255 SGAILAGVTFEVQDE
+2255 
-2270 KGKVVTKV
+2270 
-2278 TTDQDGKAKISD
+2278 
-2290 LSVGKYK
+2290 
-2297 LVEKESLPGYK
+2297 SLPGYK

-2332 ELLDKGSV
+2332 EK
-2340 EITKVDKE
+2340 
-2348 SGTVLE
+2348 
-2354 GVTFEVQDEKG
+2354 
-2365 KVVTEV
+2365 
-2371 TTDKEG
+2371 
-2377 KATISDLSVGKYK
+2377 
-2390 LVEKEN
+2390 
-2396 LPGYKKLTE
+2396 
-2405 PVSFEITKGMTTVL
+2405 
-2419 SMKVENE
+2419 
-2426 QLDKGSVEITK
+2426 
-2437 VDKDSQKALA
+2437 
-2447 GVVFEVQDEQGKVV
+2447 
-2461 TEVTTD
+2461 
-2467 KEGKATISDLSVGKY
+2467 
-2482 KLVEKENLPGY
+2482 
-2493 KKLTE
+2493 
-2498 PVSFEITKG
+2498 
-2507 MTKVLSLKVENEQ
+2507 

-2535 KNILAGAVFEVHD
+2535 KEVLSGAVFEVHD
-2548 EKGKIV
+2548 DKGKV
-2554 ARVTTDKDG
+2554 VVKVTTDKDG
-2563 KAKVS
+2563 KAKIA

-2594 FEITKGMISS
+2594 FEITNGMINA

-2612 LSHLAPPNPEKP
+2612 LNHLAPPGP
-2624 ETTDP
+2624 ET
-2629 EKPEKPDPEKPEKP
+2629 P
-2643 DPEKPGTTDPEKP
+2643 DPEKPGTP
-2656 ETTDPEKPGTTNP
+2656 DPEKPGTPDPEKPGTPNP
-2669 EKPGTTDPE
+2669 EKPGTPDPE
-2678 KPGTTDPEKPGTT
+2678 KPGIP
-2691 NPEKPGTTNP
+2691 NPEN
-2701 EKPEKELPKTG
+2701 PEKELPKTG

-2738 KQG
+2738 QRR

>member
-1 MQTKSTKRYVSMISL
+1 MQMKSTKRHISMVSL

-60 DGMKVEVKWSAKEQ
+60 DGMKVEVKWSAKEK

-86 KEFRKDLMNLSFPL
+86 KEFRKDLMNMSFPL
-100 KDAEGKIVGT
+100 KDAEGKTVGT
-110 CDMKNGLLTCTMG
+110 CEMKKGLLTCTMG
-123 DYVDGKNNIKGSLFV
+123 DYVEGKNNIKGSLFV
-138 EFYFALEAYDGV
+138 EFYFGLEAYDGV
-150 EKIPLEFNVDG
+150 KEIPLEFNVDG
-161 QIVNKEVSVSNT
+161 QIVNKEVNVSNT

-197 SIAEWLVY
+197 SIADWLVY

-237 AVFEDGYAPTNVKPA
+237 AVFEDGYAPTNIKPA
-252 DLSKIKINATK
+252 DLSNIKINATK

-296 VKLEGKNIETEEKV
+296 VKLEGKNIKTEEKV

-341 LVENQQLTQM
+341 LVENEQLTQM
-351 DQPIQ
+351 DQVIQ

-397 ITSKGTLTIDK
+397 ITSKGTLNIDK
-408 QKSEVTFTFGES
+408 QRSEVTFTFGES
-420 FDYKSYEDQIINLNI
+420 FDYKSYEDQIINLSI
-435 KAKIKAGADL
+435 KAKIKNNADL

-464 KLTSKEV
+464 TLTSKEV
-471 TVTPPEPPKD
+471 TITPPEAPKD
-481 GTVAIHKIDAENPNK
+481 GTVSLHKIDSENPNK
-496 GLTGAEF
+496 GLKGAEF
-503 EVRNSADKVVAVL
+503 EVRNSANEVVVKL
-516 KTDENGFSVP
+516 KTDEKGFSVP

-534 KVYEKVAPEGYQK
+534 KVYETVAPEGYQK

-572 GQIELKK
+572 GQIEVKK
-579 IDSENGGKALAN
+579 IDSENGEKPLAN

-600 VVVEHIITDKDG
+600 VVVEHIVTDKDG

-654 KVENAMVDKGNVEIT
+654 QVENAMVDKGNIEIT

-687 NEKDKV
+687 DEKDDV

-724 GYKKLTES
+724 GYKNLAEPVLFEITKGMTKALVIKVENEQLDKGSVEITKIDKDSQKVLEGVVFEVQDEQGKVVTEVKTDKDGKAKISDLSVGKYKLVETKSLPGYKKLTEP
-732 VSFEIKKGM
+732 VSFEITKGM

-761 TKVDKES
+761 TKVDKDN
-768 QKVLEG
+768 KKALKG

-780 DEKGKVVTK
+780 DEAGTVVKEVKTD
-789 VTTNKDGKAT
+789 KDGKAK

-819 KKLTEPVSFE
+819 KKLTDPVLFE
-829 IKKGMTEVLSIKVEN
+829 IK
-844 EQLDKGSVEIT
+844 
-855 KVDKESQKALKGVV
+855 
-869 FEVQD
+869 
-874 EAGTVVKELTTDK
+874 
-887 NGKANVS
+887 
-894 DLSVGKYKLV
+894 
-904 EKAGLPGYKK
+904 
-914 LTEPLSFEITKG
+914 KG

-961 TFGVQDEK
+961 TFIVQDEK
-969 GNEVKKVTTDKDG
+969 GNEVTKVTTDKDG

-1011 VSFEITKGMTK
+1011 VSFEIKKGMTEVL
-1022 SLTFTVEN
+1022 SLKVEN

-1047 KAPLEGVVFEVRDSK
+1047 KAPLENVVFEVRDSK
-1062 GKVVK
+1062 GKVVA
-1067 KVTTDKDGK
+1067 KVTTDKEGK
-1076 ANVSDLS
+1076 ANVSDLP

-1095 AGYKPLEKPISFEIE
+1095 AGYKPLEKPVSFEIE

-1115 ALQLTVEN
+1115 ALKLTVEN

-1149 EIQDEAGQVIAK
+1149 EIQDEAGQVVAK
-1161 ITTDKKGHAQVT
+1161 ITTDKKGQAQVT

-1182 VEVNAPKGYKQLVDP
+1182 VEVKAPKGYKQLVDP
-1197 ITFQIEKGMTKSL
+1197 IAFQIEKGMTKSL

-1223 VEITKVDKEGQKA
+1223 VEVTKVDKDSQKV
-1236 LAGVVFEVQDEAGKV
+1236 LEGVVFEVQDDKGKV

-1262 AKVSDLSVG
+1262 ANVSDLSIG
-1271 KYKLVEKAG
+1271 KYKLVETKS

-1313 KGSVEIT
+1313 KGSVAIT

-1349 TDKDGKATI
+1349 TDKEGKANV

-1397 LKVENEKLDK
+1397 LKVENEQLDK
-1407 GSVEITKV
+1407 GSVEITKVDKDSQKALEGVTFEVQDEKGKVVTKVKTDKEGKAKISDLSVGNYKLVEVESLPGYKKLTEPVSFEIKKGMKEVLSLKVENEQLDKGSIEITKV

-1434 GKVVTEVTTDKE
+1434 GKVVTEVKTDK
-1446 GKAKISDL
+1446 
-1454 SVGKYKLVEKA
+1454 
-1465 GLPGYKKLTEPVS
+1465 
-1478 FEITKGMTTVLSIK
+1478 
-1492 VENEQLD
+1492 N
-1499 KGSVEITKVDK
+1499 
-1510 DSQKVLAGVVFEV
+1510 
-1523 QDEQGK
+1523 
-1529 VVTEVTTDKDGKAK
+1529 
-1543 VSDLSVGKYKL
+1543 
-1554 VEKAGLPGYK
+1554 
-1564 KLTEPVSFEITKGMT
+1564 
-1579 KVLSL
+1579 
-1584 KVENELLDKGSV
+1584 
-1596 EITKVDKESGAV
+1596 
-1608 LAGVTFE
+1608 
-1615 VQDEKDKVVTKVTTD
+1615 
-1630 KDGKATI
+1630 
-1637 SDLSVGKYKLVEVE
+1637 
-1651 SLPGYKN
+1651 
-1658 LAKSVSF
+1658 
-1665 EIKKGM
+1665 
-1671 TEVLSLKVENELVDK
+1671 
-1686 GSVEITKVDKE
+1686 
-1697 SGAVLEGV
+1697 
-1705 TFEVQDEKGKVVT
+1705 
-1718 KVTTDKEGK
+1718 GK

-1741 EKESLPGYKKLTEP
+1741 EKESLPGYKQLT
-1755 VSFEIKKGM
+1755 
-1764 TEVLS
+1764 
-1769 IKVENEQLD
+1769 
-1778 KGSVE
+1778 
-1783 ITKVDKDSEKAL
+1783 
-1795 EGVVFEVQDEQGKV
+1795 
-1809 VTEVKTDKEGK
+1809 
-1820 AKISDLSVG
+1820 
-1829 KYKLVEKESL
+1829 
-1839 PGYKK
+1839 
-1844 LPEPVSFE
+1844 EPVSFE

-1891 VFEVQDETGK
+1891 VFEVQDDKGK
-1901 VVTKVTTDKKGKA
+1901 VVTKVTTDKAGKA
-1914 NVSDLSVGKYK
+1914 TVSDLSVGKYK

-1949 MTKSLAF
+1949 MTKSLTF

-1961 MMDTGNVEIT
+1961 MVDTGNVEIT
-1971 KIDKDSKAPLQG
+1971 KIDKDSKAPLEN

-1994 VVTKVT
+1994 VVAKVT
-2000 TDKDGKANVSD
+2000 TDKEGKANVSD

-2029 PLEKPISFEI
+2029 TLEKPVSFEI

-2051 ENELVDTGNVEI
+2051 ENELVDVGNVEI

-2082 DGAGQ
+2082 DEAGQ

-2092 TTDKKGH
+2092 TTDKKGQV
-2099 AQVTNLSVG
+2099 QVTNLSVG

-2137 KSLALTVENEML
+2137 KSLALAVENEML
-2149 DKGNVEITKVDKD
+2149 DKGNVEVTKVDKD

-2185 KTDREGK
+2185 TTDKEGK
-2192 VTISDLSVGKY
+2192 AKVSDLSVGKY
-2203 KLVEKESLPGYKKLT
+2203 KLVE
-2218 EPVLFE
+2218 
-2224 IKKGMTEV
+2224 
-2232 LSLKVENELL
+2232 
-2242 DKGSVEITKVDKE
+2242 TK
-2255 SGAILAGVTFEVQDE
+2255 
-2270 KGKVVTKV
+2270 
-2278 TTDQDGKAKISD
+2278 
-2290 LSVGKYK
+2290 
-2297 LVEKESLPGYK
+2297 SLPGYK

-2332 ELLDKGSV
+2332 EK
-2340 EITKVDKE
+2340 
-2348 SGTVLE
+2348 
-2354 GVTFEVQDEKG
+2354 
-2365 KVVTEV
+2365 
-2371 TTDKEG
+2371 
-2377 KATISDLSVGKYK
+2377 
-2390 LVEKEN
+2390 
-2396 LPGYKKLTE
+2396 
-2405 PVSFEITKGMTTVL
+2405 
-2419 SMKVENE
+2419 
-2426 QLDKGSVEITK
+2426 
-2437 VDKDSQKALA
+2437 
-2447 GVVFEVQDEQGKVV
+2447 
-2461 TEVTTD
+2461 
-2467 KEGKATISDLSVGKY
+2467 
-2482 KLVEKENLPGY
+2482 
-2493 KKLTE
+2493 
-2498 PVSFEITKG
+2498 
-2507 MTKVLSLKVENEQ
+2507 

-2535 KNILAGAVFEVHD
+2535 KEVLSGAVFEVHD
-2548 EKGKIV
+2548 DKGKV
-2554 ARVTTDKDG
+2554 VVKVTTDKDG
-2563 KAKVS
+2563 KAKIA

-2594 FEITKGMISS
+2594 FEITNGMINA

-2612 LSHLAPPNPEKP
+2612 LNHLAPPGP
-2624 ETTDP
+2624 ETPGP
-2629 EKPEKPDPEKPEKP
+2629 ETPGPETPGPETPGPETPGPETPDPETPDPETP
-2643 DPEKPGTTDPEKP
+2643 DPEKPGTPNPEKP
-2656 ETTDPEKPGTTNP
+2656 GTPDPEKPGTPNP
-2669 EKPGTTDPE
+2669 EKPGTPDPE
-2678 KPGTTDPEKPGTT
+2678 KPGTP
-2691 NPEKPGTTNP
+2691 NPEKPGIPNP
-2701 EKPEKELPKTG
+2701 ENPEKELPKTG

-2738 KQG
+2738 QRR